1 MGKGFWEHMVA
12 DSTSWVQ
19 DSNERLKEYLEGSL
33 SKAGLESFVTV
44 MPRRDGYRIYAGEK
58 PDAPFAYVDVYLD
71 GNALVVEGSSK
82 RHLSEQEM
90 GDLARF
96 LGISGSEAGEKLNRF
111 RKFIDA
117 LQKHAGED
125 VDKLEDL
132 KVSDACGKAAKGQKI
147 GEDAPKA
154 TVSDDLGAS
163 AEVYLVHDGDMSF
176 GDAADIISS
185 FNTDYSLED
194 GLLWASE
201 KWVDPLDSATEVNL
215 ALAAGILGIA
225 NGNDIVA
232 SDLYDSLSDD
242 NVYEKLAVKDLVVQV
257 YTSDHREYH
266 EFIYKDPSHELL
278 RKVVRTVLFFSES
291 RDNYKDTYEGLKK
304 ILPAAQISDSV
315 SVNFKNSK
323 GGSVVRQISGE
334 RVGKPVGKAR
344 PVRDSKASEVAK
356 IDKALGLVR
365 NAYKSTGK
373 KSEVKGMSLDI
384 KGLDDAVVDLKAYKS
399 GKEDKIAV
407 EIRWKDGERK
417 GFDYG
422 IDAKAS
428 HVYGDIVS
436 LKKVADSLEDP
447 TEDLIGIAKE
457 GDITYAEVESIFSA
471 NGVAPSLD
479 DRIFW
484 VNYKWDDPEASG
496 GTVRIDLSSGLAGIG
511 VLDEYESLFVMQEDR
526 FLQEVKVDYALV
538 QTTLYPDSKDAEI
551 EYKEFYYENPS
562 KFTLSR
568 ISRLFKAVS
577 IMALSYEGTV
587 QLLEAGLPKE
597 GRVSDSVHVDIKNRK
612 GGASVRQVEGSC
624 IGKPVA
630 KACPVRDSKLAG
642 QKVGKAAP
650 KAKVSDFAAVPE
662 SALVPFQNAW
672 AKLQSNSKLPK
683 AKTSID
689 YMGDL
694 IPVELERKGA
704 DAVDVRVNGKSVGSY
719 DLKKDSADY
728 VFNAIIGRDDTTVG
742 DRVDNGLSKTSDAA
756 GNSGIEMLKLLS
768 HLLLND
774 IDYTLQDDGSVDV
787 DIPIGSGS
795 DGSIAITL
803 SGNAPDLNSA
813 LKGTVTN
820 ANISV
825 SVNGS
830 GVRSWVVSSLDASK
844 LKDVLLDLHA
854 LSGSSSATVD
864 EAIAILDVAYEDFA
878 KSAVADAVEGT
889 FAPQTKV
896 RIKSLLTTDPYGHS
910 GDAGVVLGRLDVD
923 PDTVVVLFESG
934 VPVAL
939 YDIDAI
945 ALDGTPAKT
954 QDAAPA
960 PFAKVKEG
968 LELFVP
974 LAITAHGGSVG
985 ADSVTITEGAAGR
998 ISVGLAAD
1006 LGDTEVSAAAAALD
1020 NVARVLG
1027 YAASK
1032 EADGRTFL
1040 LTPLRVSDSVEDAAS
1055 LVASLE
1061 SDSSIEN
1068 QRRVADIM
1076 LKNDMHVL
1084 KDGRKEIMVIAN
1096 ADTDIPLF
1104 SFKQHAWMNIHD
1116 KALDSGDAFGVYN
1129 LKERRWFLAPED
1141 ARAARWGFEDA
1152 AKRYA
1157 SKEDAEAALNE
1168 VAELQP
1174 GTAKSAFVVKP
1185 LGRVSDSEK
1194 RSDFVFPADSSDV
1207 NDGKGHFPL
1216 NSLRRARAAIAYAN
1230 KYQELPTW
1238 YSGDLDLKGF
1248 VDKIVSEVKK
1258 QYPSIEISPESYI
1271 PAPDQK

>member
-278 RKVVRTVLFFSES
+278 RKVVRTVLFFSEV

-323 GGSVVRQISGE
+323 GGSAVRQLSGD

-356 IDKALGLVR
+356 IDKALDLVR

-447 TEDLIGIAKE
+447 TEDLIGVAKE

-471 NGVAPSLD
+471 NDVVPSLD
-479 DRIFW
+479 DRTLW
-484 VNYKWDDPEASG
+484 VYYKWDDPEDLVD
-496 GTVRIDLSSGLAGIG
+496 TVYLDLSSGLEGIG
-511 VLDEYESLFVMQEDR
+511 GVDEYEPLLDMPVDR
-526 FLQEVKVDYALV
+526 FVQEVKVDYALV
-538 QTTLYPDSKDAEI
+538 QTRLYSGAKDTET
-551 EYKEFYYENPS
+551 EYDEFYYENPS
-562 KFTLSR
+562 KFTLDR
-568 ISRLFKAVS
+568 ISRVAKAVS
-577 IMALSYEGTV
+577 IVASSYEGTV
-587 QLLEAGLPKE
+587 KLLEASLPKE

-612 GGASVRQVEGSC
+612 GGASVRQIDGSR

-630 KACPVRDSKLAG
+630 KARPVRDSKLAG
-642 QKVGKAAP
+642 GEINKSAS
-650 KAKVSDFAAVPE
+650 KAKVRVFAPA
-662 SALVPFQNAW
+662 SALVSFQNAW
-672 AKLQSNSKLPK
+672 AKLQSNSELQK
-683 AKTSID
+683 AKSFIN
-689 YMGDL
+689 YMGEL
-694 IPVELERKGA
+694 TPVELVRKGA
-704 DAVDVRVNGKSVGSY
+704 DDVDVCVNGKSVGSY

-728 VFNAIIGRDDTTVG
+728 VFYDLIGRDVAMVG
-742 DRVDNGLSKTSDAA
+742 DHVDKGLSKTSD
-756 GNSGIEMLKLLS
+756 
-768 HLLLND
+768 
-774 IDYTLQDDGSVDV
+774 DV
-787 DIPIGSGS
+787 DF
-795 DGSIAITL
+795 A
-803 SGNAPDLNSA
+803 A
-813 LKGTVTN
+813 
-820 ANISV
+820 
-825 SVNGS
+825 
-830 GVRSWVVSSLDASK
+830 RVV
-844 LKDVLLDLHA
+844 
-854 LSGSSSATVD
+854 
-864 EAIAILDVAYEDFA
+864 
-878 KSAVADAVEGT
+878 
-889 FAPQTKV
+889 PQTKV
-896 RIKSLLTTDPYGHS
+896 YIKDFLTTDPYGHS

-923 PDTVVVLFESG
+923 PDTVVVSFESG
-934 VPVAL
+934 APVAL

-945 ALDGTPAKT
+945 ELDM
-954 QDAAPA
+954 AA
-960 PFAKVKEG
+960 
-968 LELFVP
+968 
-974 LAITAHGGSVG
+974 
-985 ADSVTITEGAAGR
+985 
-998 ISVGLAAD
+998 
-1006 LGDTEVSAAAAALD
+1006 
-1020 NVARVLG
+1020 
-1027 YAASK
+1027 
-1032 EADGRTFL
+1032 
-1040 LTPLRVSDSVEDAAS
+1040 VSDSVEDAAS

-1061 SDSSIEN
+1061 SDSSLAN

-1104 SFKQHAWMNIHD
+1104 SFKQHAWTNIHD
-1116 KALDSGDAFGVYN
+1116 KA
-1129 LKERRWFLAPED
+1129 
-1141 ARAARWGFEDA
+1141 
-1152 AKRYA
+1152 
-1157 SKEDAEAALNE
+1157 
-1168 VAELQP
+1168 
-1174 GTAKSAFVVKP
+1174 
-1185 LGRVSDSEK
+1185 SDSEK

>member
-132 KVSDACGKAAKGQKI
+132 KVSDACDKVAKGQKI
-147 GEDAPKA
+147 GKVAPEA
-154 TVSDDLGAS
+154 PVSDDFGAPAS
-163 AEVYLVHDGDMSF
+163 ADAYLAHEGDMSF
-176 GDAADIISS
+176 ADAADIISS
-185 FNTDYSLED
+185 FNADYSLED
-194 GLLWASE
+194 GLLWVSE
-201 KWVDPLDSATEVNL
+201 KWVDPSDSATEVNL
-215 ALAAGILGIA
+215 AFAAGILGIA
-225 NGNDIVA
+225 NGGDIVA

-242 NVYEKLAVKDLVVQV
+242 EVYEKLAVKDLIVQV
-257 YTSDHREYH
+257 YTSDHRDYH
-266 EFIYKDPSHELL
+266 EFIYKAPSHELL
-278 RKVVRTVLFFSES
+278 RKVVRTVLFFSEA
-291 RDNYKDTYEGLKK
+291 RDSYKDTYDGLKK

-323 GGSVVRQISGE
+323 GGPVVRQLSGE

-356 IDKALGLVR
+356 IDKALDLVR

-436 LKKVADSLEDP
+436 LQKVVDSLEDP
-447 TEDLIGIAKE
+447 TEDLLGIAKE
-457 GDITYAEVESIFSA
+457 GDTTYAEVESIFSS
-471 NGVAPSLD
+471 NGAEPSLD
-479 DRIFW
+479 DRVLW
-484 VNYKWDDPEASG
+484 VNYEWDDPADSEDEVHLA
-496 GTVRIDLSSGLAGIG
+496 LSSGLYSIHE
-511 VLDEYESLFVMQEDR
+511 DEVYARMSALSYDQFMQDT
-526 FLQEVKVDYALV
+526 KVDYALV
-538 QTTLYPDSKDAEI
+538 QVSLTSKSTGADS
-551 EYKEFYYENPS
+551 EYKEFFYENPS
-562 KFTLSR
+562 KFTLDR
-568 ISRLFKAVS
+568 ISRVARGATL
-577 IMALSYEGTV
+577 MARSYEATA
-587 QLLEAGLPKE
+587 QLLEASLPKE

-612 GGASVRQVEGSC
+612 GGAPVRQIDGSR

-630 KACPVRDSKLAG
+630 KARPVRDSKLDG

-650 KAKVSDFAAVPE
+650 KAKVRDFAAAPE
-662 SALVPFQNAW
+662 SALVPLHNAW
-672 AKLQSNSKLPK
+672 AKLQSNSKLPQ
-683 AKTSID
+683 AKTSIN
-689 YMGDL
+689 YMGEL

-704 DAVDVRVNGKSVGSY
+704 DAVDVYVNGKSVGSY

-728 VFNAIIGRDDTTVG
+728 VFNAIIGRDDPTVG
-742 DRVDNGLSKTSDAA
+742 DRVDKGLSKTSDAA
-756 GNSGIEMLKLLS
+756 ADDKIPAVGSKVKISGDPESPRFGEEGEVVATMKGR
-768 HLLLND
+768 ND
-774 IDYTLQDDGSVDV
+774 HFI
-787 DIPIGSGS
+787 
-795 DGSIAITL
+795 
-803 SGNAPDLNSA
+803 
-813 LKGTVTN
+813 
-820 ANISV
+820 V
-825 SVNGS
+825 SVKFADGDMYGYQES
-830 GVRSWVVSSLDASK
+830 EIVSD
-844 LKDVLLDLHA
+844 
-854 LSGSSSATVD
+854 SA
-864 EAIAILDVAYEDFA
+864 DFA
-878 KSAVADAVEGT
+878 T
-889 FAPQTKV
+889 RIAPQTKV
-896 RIKSLLTTDPYGHS
+896 YIKDFLTTDPYGHS

-923 PDTVVVLFESG
+923 PDTVVVSFESG
-934 VPVAL
+934 VPIAL

-945 ALDGTPAKT
+945 ELDM
-954 QDAAPA
+954 AA
-960 PFAKVKEG
+960 
-968 LELFVP
+968 
-974 LAITAHGGSVG
+974 
-985 ADSVTITEGAAGR
+985 
-998 ISVGLAAD
+998 
-1006 LGDTEVSAAAAALD
+1006 
-1020 NVARVLG
+1020 
-1027 YAASK
+1027 
-1032 EADGRTFL
+1032 
-1040 LTPLRVSDSVEDAAS
+1040 VSDSVEDAAS

-1061 SDSSIEN
+1061 SDSSLEN

-1104 SFKQHAWMNIHD
+1104 SFKQHAWTNIHD
-1116 KALDSGDAFGVYN
+1116 KA
-1129 LKERRWFLAPED
+1129 
-1141 ARAARWGFEDA
+1141 
-1152 AKRYA
+1152 
-1157 SKEDAEAALNE
+1157 
-1168 VAELQP
+1168 
-1174 GTAKSAFVVKP
+1174 
-1185 LGRVSDSEK
+1185 SDSEK

>member
-278 RKVVRTVLFFSES
+278 RKVVRTVLFFSEV

-323 GGSVVRQISGE
+323 GGSAVRQLSGD

-356 IDKALGLVR
+356 IDKALDLVR

-447 TEDLIGIAKE
+447 TEDLIGVAKE

-471 NGVAPSLD
+471 NDVVPSLD
-479 DRIFW
+479 DRTLW
-484 VNYKWDDPEASG
+484 VYYKWDDPEDLVD
-496 GTVRIDLSSGLAGIG
+496 TVYLDLSSGLEGIG
-511 VLDEYESLFVMQEDR
+511 GVDEYEPLLDMPVDR
-526 FLQEVKVDYALV
+526 FVQEVKVDYALV
-538 QTTLYPDSKDAEI
+538 QTRLYSGAKDTET
-551 EYKEFYYENPS
+551 EYDEFYYENPS
-562 KFTLSR
+562 KFTLDR
-568 ISRLFKAVS
+568 ITRVVKAVS
-577 IMALSYEGTV
+577 IAASSYEGTV
-587 QLLEAGLPKE
+587 QLLEASLPKE

-612 GGASVRQVEGSC
+612 GGAPVRQIDGSR

-630 KACPVRDSKLAG
+630 KARPVRDSKLDG
-642 QKVGKAAP
+642 QKVGKPAP
-650 KAKVSDFAAVPE
+650 KAKVRDFAAAPE

-683 AKTSID
+683 VKTSIN

-704 DAVDVRVNGKSVGSY
+704 DAVDVYVNGKSVGSY

-742 DRVDNGLSKTSDAA
+742 DRVDKGLSKTSDDA
-756 GNSGIEMLKLLS
+756 
-768 HLLLND
+768 
-774 IDYTLQDDGSVDV
+774 DGK
-787 DIPIGSGS
+787 IPAVGSRVKIFGDPES
-795 DGSIAITL
+795 PRFGEEGEVVATM
-803 SGNAPDLNSA
+803 
-813 LKGTVTN
+813 KGRN
-820 ANISV
+820 GHFIISV
-825 SVNGS
+825 KFADGDMYGYKESEI
-830 GVRSWVVSSLDASK
+830 VSD
-844 LKDVLLDLHA
+844 
-854 LSGSSSATVD
+854 SA
-864 EAIAILDVAYEDFA
+864 DFA
-878 KSAVADAVEGT
+878 T
-889 FAPQTKV
+889 PIAPQTKV
-896 RIKSLLTTDPYGHS
+896 YIKDFLTTDPYGHS

-923 PDTVVVLFESG
+923 PDTVVVSFESG
-934 VPVAL
+934 VPIAL

-945 ALDGTPAKT
+945 ELDAAPAKT

-960 PFAKVKEG
+960 PIAKVKEG
-968 LELFVP
+968 LEFFVP

-985 ADSVTITEGAAGR
+985 ADSVTITEGTDGC

-1006 LGDTEVSAAAAALD
+1006 LGDAEVSAAAAALD
-1020 NVARVLG
+1020 NVARALG

>member
-33 SKAGLESFVTV
+33 SKADLESFVTV

-163 AEVYLVHDGDMSF
+163 ADVYLAHDGDMSF
-176 GDAADIISS
+176 DDAAAIISS

-194 GLLWASE
+194 GLLWVSE
-201 KWVDPLDSATEVNL
+201 KWVDPSDSATEVNL
-215 ALAAGILGIA
+215 SLAVGILGIA
-225 NGNDIVA
+225 NGDDIVA

-242 NVYEKLAVKDLVVQV
+242 EVYDTLAIKDLVVQV

-278 RKVVRTVLFFSES
+278 RKVVRTVLFCSES

-356 IDKALGLVR
+356 IDKALDLVR

-479 DRIFW
+479 DRILW
-484 VNYKWDDPEASG
+484 VNSKWDDPEDLVD
-496 GTVRIDLSSGLAGIG
+496 TVYLDLSSGLEGIG
-511 VLDEYESLFVMQEDR
+511 GVDEYEPLLDMPEDR
-526 FLQEVKVDYALV
+526 FMQEVKVDYALV
-538 QTTLYPDSKDAEI
+538 QTRLYSGSKGTET
-551 EYKEFYYENPS
+551 EYNEFYYKNLS
-562 KFTLSR
+562 RFTLDR
-568 ISRLFKAVS
+568 ISRVVKAVS
-577 IMALSYEGTV
+577 IVASSYEGTV
-587 QLLEAGLPKE
+587 QLLEASLPKE

-612 GGASVRQVEGSC
+612 GGAPVRQIDGSR

-630 KACPVRDSKLAG
+630 KARPVRDSKLDG
-642 QKVGKAAP
+642 QKVGKPAP
-650 KAKVSDFAAVPE
+650 KAKVRDFAAAPE

-683 AKTSID
+683 VKTSIN

-694 IPVELERKGA
+694 LPVELERKGA
-704 DAVDVRVNGKSVGSY
+704 DAVDVYVNGKSVGSY

-820 ANISV
+820 AKISV

-830 GVRSWVVSSLDASK
+830 VVRSWVVSSLDASK

-934 VPVAL
+934 APIAL

-945 ALDGTPAKT
+945 ELDM
-954 QDAAPA
+954 AA
-960 PFAKVKEG
+960 
-968 LELFVP
+968 
-974 LAITAHGGSVG
+974 
-985 ADSVTITEGAAGR
+985 
-998 ISVGLAAD
+998 
-1006 LGDTEVSAAAAALD
+1006 
-1020 NVARVLG
+1020 
-1027 YAASK
+1027 
-1032 EADGRTFL
+1032 
-1040 LTPLRVSDSVEDAAS
+1040 VSDSVEDAAS

-1174 GTAKSAFVVKP
+1174 GTAKSAFVVMP

>member
-147 GEDAPKA
+147 SKAAPEA
-154 TVSDDLGAS
+154 IVSDDFGAS
-163 AEVYLVHDGDMSF
+163 AEVYLAHDGDMSF
-176 GDAADIISS
+176 DDAADIISS

-194 GLLWASE
+194 GLLWVSE
-201 KWVDPLDSATEVNL
+201 KWVDPSDSATEVNL
-215 ALAAGILGIA
+215 AFAAGILGIA
-225 NGNDIVA
+225 NGDDIVA
-232 SDLYDSLSDD
+232 SDLYASLSDD
-242 NVYEKLAVKDLVVQV
+242 EVYEKLAVKDLVVQV
-257 YTSDHREYH
+257 YTSDHREHH
-266 EFIYKDPSHELL
+266 EFIYKDPSYELL
-278 RKVVRTVLFFSES
+278 RKVARTVLFFSEA

-323 GGSVVRQISGE
+323 GGSVVRQLAGQRI
-334 RVGKPVGKAR
+334 GKDVSKAR
-344 PVRDSKASEVAK
+344 PVRDSKASEVAR
-356 IDKALGLVR
+356 IDKALDLVR

-447 TEDLIGIAKE
+447 TEDLIGVARE
-457 GDITYAEVESIFSA
+457 GDVTYAEVESIFSS
-471 NGVAPSLD
+471 NGVKPSLD

-568 ISRLFKAVS
+568 ISRLFKAAS

-587 QLLEAGLPKE
+587 QLLEDGLPKE

-704 DAVDVRVNGKSVGSY
+704 DAVDVYVNGKSVGSY

-742 DRVDNGLSKTSDAA
+742 DRVDNGLSKTSDDA
-756 GNSGIEMLKLLS
+756 
-768 HLLLND
+768 
-774 IDYTLQDDGSVDV
+774 DGK
-787 DIPIGSGS
+787 IPAVGSRVKIFGDPES
-795 DGSIAITL
+795 PRFGEEGEVVATM
-803 SGNAPDLNSA
+803 
-813 LKGTVTN
+813 KGRN
-820 ANISV
+820 GHFIISV
-825 SVNGS
+825 KFADGDMYGYKESEI
-830 GVRSWVVSSLDASK
+830 VSD
-844 LKDVLLDLHA
+844 
-854 LSGSSSATVD
+854 SA
-864 EAIAILDVAYEDFA
+864 DFA
-878 KSAVADAVEGT
+878 T
-889 FAPQTKV
+889 PIAPQTKV
-896 RIKSLLTTDPYGHS
+896 YIKDFLTTDPYGHS

-923 PDTVVVLFESG
+923 PDTVVVSFESG

-985 ADSVTITEGAAGR
+985 ADSVTITEGADGR

-1006 LGDTEVSAAAAALD
+1006 LGDTEVSAAAGALD

-1061 SDSSIEN
+1061 SDSSLAN

-1104 SFKQHAWMNIHD
+1104 SFKQHAWTNIHD
-1116 KALDSGDAFGVYN
+1116 KA
-1129 LKERRWFLAPED
+1129 
-1141 ARAARWGFEDA
+1141 
-1152 AKRYA
+1152 
-1157 SKEDAEAALNE
+1157 
-1168 VAELQP
+1168 
-1174 GTAKSAFVVKP
+1174 
-1185 LGRVSDSEK
+1185 SDSEK

>member
-201 KWVDPLDSATEVNL
+201 KWVDPSDSATEVNL
-215 ALAAGILGIA
+215 SLAVGILGIA
-225 NGNDIVA
+225 NGDDIVA

-242 NVYEKLAVKDLVVQV
+242 EVYDTLAIKDLVVQV

-356 IDKALGLVR
+356 IDKALDLVR

-479 DRIFW
+479 DHILW
-484 VNYKWDDPEASG
+484 VNYKWDDPEDLVD
-496 GTVRIDLSSGLAGIG
+496 TVHLDLSLGLAGIG
-511 VLDEYESLFVMQEDR
+511 GVDEYEPLLDMPEDR
-526 FLQEVKVDYALV
+526 FMQDVKIDYVLV
-538 QTTLYPDSKDAEI
+538 QTRLYSGAKDTET
-551 EYKEFYYENPS
+551 EYDEFYYENPS
-562 KFTLSR
+562 KFTLDR
-568 ISRLFKAVS
+568 ISRVAKAVS
-577 IMALSYEGTV
+577 IMASSYEGTV
-587 QLLEAGLPKE
+587 QLLEASLPKE

-612 GGASVRQVEGSC
+612 GGASVRQIDGSR

-630 KACPVRDSKLAG
+630 KARPVRDSKLAG
-642 QKVGKAAP
+642 GEINKSAS
-650 KAKVSDFAAVPE
+650 KAKVRVFAPE

-683 AKTSID
+683 VKTSIN

-704 DAVDVRVNGKSVGSY
+704 DAVDVYVNGKSVGSY

-728 VFNAIIGRDDTTVG
+728 VFYDLIGRDVAMVG
-742 DRVDNGLSKTSDAA
+742 DHVDKGLSKTSDAA

-934 VPVAL
+934 APIAL

-945 ALDGTPAKT
+945 ELDM
-954 QDAAPA
+954 AA
-960 PFAKVKEG
+960 
-968 LELFVP
+968 
-974 LAITAHGGSVG
+974 
-985 ADSVTITEGAAGR
+985 
-998 ISVGLAAD
+998 
-1006 LGDTEVSAAAAALD
+1006 
-1020 NVARVLG
+1020 
-1027 YAASK
+1027 
-1032 EADGRTFL
+1032 
-1040 LTPLRVSDSVEDAAS
+1040 VSDSVEDAAS

-1061 SDSSIEN
+1061 SDSSLEN

-1104 SFKQHAWMNIHD
+1104 SFKQHAWTNIHD
-1116 KALDSGDAFGVYN
+1116 KA
-1129 LKERRWFLAPED
+1129 
-1141 ARAARWGFEDA
+1141 
-1152 AKRYA
+1152 
-1157 SKEDAEAALNE
+1157 
-1168 VAELQP
+1168 
-1174 GTAKSAFVVKP
+1174 
-1185 LGRVSDSEK
+1185 SDSEK

>member
-132 KVSDACGKAAKGQKI
+132 KVSDACGKATKGQKI
-147 GEDAPKA
+147 GKAAPEA
-154 TVSDDLGAS
+154 IVSDDFGAS
-163 AEVYLVHDGDMSF
+163 AEVYLAHDGDMSF
-176 GDAADIISS
+176 DDAADIISS

-194 GLLWASE
+194 GLLWVSE
-201 KWVDPLDSATEVNL
+201 KWVDPSDSATEVNL
-215 ALAAGILGIA
+215 AFAAGILGIA
-225 NGNDIVA
+225 NGDDIVA
-232 SDLYDSLSDD
+232 SDLYASLSDD
-242 NVYEKLAVKDLVVQV
+242 EVYEKLAVKDLVVQV
-257 YTSDHREYH
+257 YTSDHREHH
-266 EFIYKDPSHELL
+266 EFIYKDPSYELL
-278 RKVVRTVLFFSES
+278 RKVARTVLFFSEA

-323 GGSVVRQISGE
+323 GGSVVRQLAGQRI
-334 RVGKPVGKAR
+334 GKDVSKAR

-356 IDKALGLVR
+356 IDKALDLVR

-447 TEDLIGIAKE
+447 TEDLIGVARE
-457 GDITYAEVESIFSA
+457 GDVTYAEVESIFSS
-471 NGVAPSLD
+471 NGVKPSLD

-538 QTTLYPDSKDAEI
+538 QATLYPDSKDAEI
-551 EYKEFYYENPS
+551 ESKEFYYENPS
-562 KFTLSR
+562 KFTLSH

-587 QLLEAGLPKE
+587 QLLDAGLPKE

-612 GGASVRQVEGSC
+612 GGASVRQIDGSR

-630 KACPVRDSKLAG
+630 KARPVRDSKLAG
-642 QKVGKAAP
+642 GEINKSAS
-650 KAKVSDFAAVPE
+650 KAKVRVFAPA
-662 SALVPFQNAW
+662 SALVSFQNAW
-672 AKLQSNSKLPK
+672 AKLQSNSELQK
-683 AKTSID
+683 AKSFIN
-689 YMGDL
+689 YMGEL
-694 IPVELERKGA
+694 TPVELVRKGA
-704 DAVDVRVNGKSVGSY
+704 DDVDVCVNGKSVGSY

-728 VFNAIIGRDDTTVG
+728 VFYDLIGRDVAMVG
-742 DRVDNGLSKTSDAA
+742 DHVDKGLSKTSD
-756 GNSGIEMLKLLS
+756 
-768 HLLLND
+768 
-774 IDYTLQDDGSVDV
+774 DV
-787 DIPIGSGS
+787 DF
-795 DGSIAITL
+795 A
-803 SGNAPDLNSA
+803 A
-813 LKGTVTN
+813 
-820 ANISV
+820 
-825 SVNGS
+825 
-830 GVRSWVVSSLDASK
+830 RVV
-844 LKDVLLDLHA
+844 
-854 LSGSSSATVD
+854 
-864 EAIAILDVAYEDFA
+864 
-878 KSAVADAVEGT
+878 
-889 FAPQTKV
+889 PQTKV
-896 RIKSLLTTDPYGHS
+896 YIKDFLTTDPYGHS

-923 PDTVVVLFESG
+923 PDTVVVSFESG
-934 VPVAL
+934 APVAL

-945 ALDGTPAKT
+945 ELDM
-954 QDAAPA
+954 AA
-960 PFAKVKEG
+960 
-968 LELFVP
+968 
-974 LAITAHGGSVG
+974 
-985 ADSVTITEGAAGR
+985 
-998 ISVGLAAD
+998 
-1006 LGDTEVSAAAAALD
+1006 
-1020 NVARVLG
+1020 
-1027 YAASK
+1027 
-1032 EADGRTFL
+1032 
-1040 LTPLRVSDSVEDAAS
+1040 VSDSVEDAAS

-1061 SDSSIEN
+1061 SDSSLAN

-1084 KDGRKEIMVIAN
+1084 KDGHKEIMVIAN

-1104 SFKQHAWMNIHD
+1104 SFKQHAWTNIHD
-1116 KALDSGDAFGVYN
+1116 KA
-1129 LKERRWFLAPED
+1129 
-1141 ARAARWGFEDA
+1141 
-1152 AKRYA
+1152 
-1157 SKEDAEAALNE
+1157 
-1168 VAELQP
+1168 
-1174 GTAKSAFVVKP
+1174 
-1185 LGRVSDSEK
+1185 SDSEK

-1248 VDKIVSEVKK
+1248 VNKIVSEVKK

>member
-132 KVSDACGKAAKGQKI
+132 KVSDACGKADKGQKI
-147 GEDAPKA
+147 GEAAPKA

-163 AEVYLVHDGDMSF
+163 ADVYLAHDGDMSF
-176 GDAADIISS
+176 DDAAAIISS

-194 GLLWASE
+194 GLLWVSE
-201 KWVDPLDSATEVNL
+201 KWVDPSDSATEVNL
-215 ALAAGILGIA
+215 SLAVGILGIA
-225 NGNDIVA
+225 NGDDIVA

-242 NVYEKLAVKDLVVQV
+242 EVYDTLAIKDLVVQV

-356 IDKALGLVR
+356 IDKALDLVR

-479 DRIFW
+479 DRILW
-484 VNYKWDDPEASG
+484 VNYKWDDPEDLVD
-496 GTVRIDLSSGLAGIG
+496 TVHLDLSLGLAGIG
-511 VLDEYESLFVMQEDR
+511 GVDEYEPLLDMPEDR
-526 FLQEVKVDYALV
+526 FMQDIKIDYVLV
-538 QTTLYPDSKDAEI
+538 QTRLYSGAKDTET
-551 EYKEFYYENPS
+551 EYDEFYYENPS
-562 KFTLSR
+562 KFTLDR
-568 ISRLFKAVS
+568 ISRVAKAVS
-577 IMALSYEGTV
+577 IMASSYEGTV
-587 QLLEAGLPKE
+587 QLLEASLPKE

-612 GGASVRQVEGSC
+612 GGAPVRQIDGSR

-630 KACPVRDSKLAG
+630 KARPVRDSKLAG
-642 QKVGKAAP
+642 GEINKSAS
-650 KAKVSDFAAVPE
+650 KAKVRVFAPA
-662 SALVPFQNAW
+662 SALVSFQNAW
-672 AKLQSNSKLPK
+672 AKLQSNSELQK
-683 AKTSID
+683 AKSFIN
-689 YMGDL
+689 YMGEL
-694 IPVELERKGA
+694 TPVELVRKGA
-704 DAVDVRVNGKSVGSY
+704 DDVDVCVNGKSVGSY

-728 VFNAIIGRDDTTVG
+728 VFYDLIGRDVAMVG
-742 DRVDNGLSKTSDAA
+742 DHVDKGLSKTSD
-756 GNSGIEMLKLLS
+756 
-768 HLLLND
+768 
-774 IDYTLQDDGSVDV
+774 DV
-787 DIPIGSGS
+787 DF
-795 DGSIAITL
+795 A
-803 SGNAPDLNSA
+803 A
-813 LKGTVTN
+813 
-820 ANISV
+820 
-825 SVNGS
+825 
-830 GVRSWVVSSLDASK
+830 RVV
-844 LKDVLLDLHA
+844 
-854 LSGSSSATVD
+854 
-864 EAIAILDVAYEDFA
+864 
-878 KSAVADAVEGT
+878 
-889 FAPQTKV
+889 PQTKV
-896 RIKSLLTTDPYGHS
+896 YIKDFLTTDPYGHS

-923 PDTVVVLFESG
+923 PDTVVVSFESG
-934 VPVAL
+934 APVAL

-945 ALDGTPAKT
+945 ELDM
-954 QDAAPA
+954 AA
-960 PFAKVKEG
+960 
-968 LELFVP
+968 
-974 LAITAHGGSVG
+974 
-985 ADSVTITEGAAGR
+985 
-998 ISVGLAAD
+998 
-1006 LGDTEVSAAAAALD
+1006 
-1020 NVARVLG
+1020 
-1027 YAASK
+1027 
-1032 EADGRTFL
+1032 
-1040 LTPLRVSDSVEDAAS
+1040 VSDSVEDAAS

-1061 SDSSIEN
+1061 SDSSLAN

-1104 SFKQHAWMNIHD
+1104 SFKQHAWTNIHD
-1116 KALDSGDAFGVYN
+1116 KA
-1129 LKERRWFLAPED
+1129 
-1141 ARAARWGFEDA
+1141 
-1152 AKRYA
+1152 
-1157 SKEDAEAALNE
+1157 
-1168 VAELQP
+1168 
-1174 GTAKSAFVVKP
+1174 
-1185 LGRVSDSEK
+1185 SDSEK

>member
-147 GEDAPKA
+147 GKAAPEA
-154 TVSDDLGAS
+154 IVSDDFGAS
-163 AEVYLVHDGDMSF
+163 AEVYLAHDGDMSF
-176 GDAADIISS
+176 DDAADIISS

-194 GLLWASE
+194 GLLWVSE
-201 KWVDPLDSATEVNL
+201 KWVDPSDSATEVNL
-215 ALAAGILGIA
+215 AFAAGILGIA
-225 NGNDIVA
+225 NGDDIVA
-232 SDLYDSLSDD
+232 SDLYASLSDD
-242 NVYEKLAVKDLVVQV
+242 EVYEKLAVKDLVVQV
-257 YTSDHREYH
+257 YTSDHREHH
-266 EFIYKDPSHELL
+266 EFIYKDPSYELL
-278 RKVVRTVLFFSES
+278 RKVARTVLFFSEA

-323 GGSVVRQISGE
+323 GGSVVRQLAGQRI
-334 RVGKPVGKAR
+334 GKDVSKAR

-356 IDKALGLVR
+356 IDKALDLVR

-447 TEDLIGIAKE
+447 TEDLIGVAKE
-457 GDITYAEVESIFSA
+457 GDVTYAEVESIFSS
-471 NGVAPSLD
+471 NGVKPSLD
-479 DRIFW
+479 DRVLW

-496 GTVRIDLSSGLAGIG
+496 DTVHLDLSSGLEGIG
-511 VLDEYESLFVMQEDR
+511 AVDEYEPLLSMPEDSFMQDI
-526 FLQEVKVDYALV
+526 KVDYVLV
-538 QTTLYPDSKDAEI
+538 QTRLYSEAKDTET
-551 EYKEFYYENPS
+551 EYNEFYYKNPS
-562 KFTLSR
+562 KFTLDR
-568 ISRLFKAVS
+568 ISRVAKAVS
-577 IMALSYEGTV
+577 IMASSYEGTV
-587 QLLEAGLPKE
+587 HLLEASLPKE

-612 GGASVRQVEGSC
+612 GGAPVRQIDGSR

-630 KACPVRDSKLAG
+630 KARPVRDSKLAG
-642 QKVGKAAP
+642 GEIDKSAS
-650 KAKVSDFAAVPE
+650 KAKVRVFAPA
-662 SALVPFQNAW
+662 SALVSFQNAW
-672 AKLQSNSKLPK
+672 AKLQSNSELQK
-683 AKTSID
+683 AKSFIN
-689 YMGDL
+689 YMGEL
-694 IPVELERKGA
+694 TPVELVRKGA
-704 DAVDVRVNGKSVGSY
+704 DDVDVCVNGKSVGSY

-728 VFNAIIGRDDTTVG
+728 VFYDLIGRDVAMVG
-742 DRVDNGLSKTSDAA
+742 DHVDKGLSKTSD
-756 GNSGIEMLKLLS
+756 
-768 HLLLND
+768 
-774 IDYTLQDDGSVDV
+774 DV
-787 DIPIGSGS
+787 DF
-795 DGSIAITL
+795 A
-803 SGNAPDLNSA
+803 A
-813 LKGTVTN
+813 
-820 ANISV
+820 
-825 SVNGS
+825 
-830 GVRSWVVSSLDASK
+830 RVV
-844 LKDVLLDLHA
+844 
-854 LSGSSSATVD
+854 
-864 EAIAILDVAYEDFA
+864 
-878 KSAVADAVEGT
+878 
-889 FAPQTKV
+889 PQTKV
-896 RIKSLLTTDPYGHS
+896 YIKDFLTTDPYGHS

-923 PDTVVVLFESG
+923 PDTVVVSFESG
-934 VPVAL
+934 APVAL

-945 ALDGTPAKT
+945 ELDM
-954 QDAAPA
+954 AA
-960 PFAKVKEG
+960 
-968 LELFVP
+968 
-974 LAITAHGGSVG
+974 
-985 ADSVTITEGAAGR
+985 
-998 ISVGLAAD
+998 
-1006 LGDTEVSAAAAALD
+1006 
-1020 NVARVLG
+1020 
-1027 YAASK
+1027 
-1032 EADGRTFL
+1032 
-1040 LTPLRVSDSVEDAAS
+1040 VSDSVEDAAS

-1061 SDSSIEN
+1061 SDSSLEN

-1076 LKNDMHVL
+1076 LKNGMHVL

-1104 SFKQHAWMNIHD
+1104 SFKQHAWTNIHD
-1116 KALDSGDAFGVYN
+1116 KA
-1129 LKERRWFLAPED
+1129 
-1141 ARAARWGFEDA
+1141 
-1152 AKRYA
+1152 
-1157 SKEDAEAALNE
+1157 
-1168 VAELQP
+1168 
-1174 GTAKSAFVVKP
+1174 
-1185 LGRVSDSEK
+1185 SDSEK

-1248 VDKIVSEVKK
+1248 VNKIVSEVKK

>member
-147 GEDAPKA
+147 GKAAPEA
-154 TVSDDLGAS
+154 IVSDDFGAS
-163 AEVYLVHDGDMSF
+163 AEVYLAHDGDMSF
-176 GDAADIISS
+176 DDAADIISS

-194 GLLWASE
+194 GLLWVSE
-201 KWVDPLDSATEVNL
+201 KWVDPSDSATEVNL
-215 ALAAGILGIA
+215 SLAAGILGIA
-225 NGNDIVA
+225 NGDDIVA
-232 SDLYDSLSDD
+232 SDLYASLSDD
-242 NVYEKLAVKDLVVQV
+242 EVYEKLAVKDLVVQV
-257 YTSDHREYH
+257 YTSDHREDH
-266 EFIYKDPSHELL
+266 EFIYKAPSHELL
-278 RKVVRTVLFFSES
+278 RKVVRTVLFFSEA
-291 RDNYKDTYEGLKK
+291 RDSYKDTYEGLKK

-323 GGSVVRQISGE
+323 GGSAVRQLAGQRI
-334 RVGKPVGKAR
+334 GKDVSKAR

-356 IDKALGLVR
+356 IDKALDLVR

-447 TEDLIGIAKE
+447 TEDLIGVARE
-457 GDITYAEVESIFSA
+457 GDVTYAEVESIFSS
-471 NGVAPSLD
+471 NGVKPSLD

-562 KFTLSR
+562 KFTLSH
-568 ISRLFKAVS
+568 ISRLFKAAS
-577 IMALSYEGTV
+577 IMALSYAGTV

-704 DAVDVRVNGKSVGSY
+704 DAVDVYVNGKSVGSY

-742 DRVDNGLSKTSDAA
+742 DRVDNGLSKTSDDA
-756 GNSGIEMLKLLS
+756 
-768 HLLLND
+768 
-774 IDYTLQDDGSVDV
+774 DGK
-787 DIPIGSGS
+787 IPAVGSRVKIFGDPES
-795 DGSIAITL
+795 PRFGEEGEVVATM
-803 SGNAPDLNSA
+803 
-813 LKGTVTN
+813 KGRN
-820 ANISV
+820 GHFIISV
-825 SVNGS
+825 KFADGDMYGYKESEI
-830 GVRSWVVSSLDASK
+830 VSD
-844 LKDVLLDLHA
+844 
-854 LSGSSSATVD
+854 SA
-864 EAIAILDVAYEDFA
+864 DFA
-878 KSAVADAVEGT
+878 T
-889 FAPQTKV
+889 PIAPQTKV
-896 RIKSLLTTDPYGHS
+896 YIKDFLTTDPYGHS

-923 PDTVVVLFESG
+923 PDTVVVSFESG

-985 ADSVTITEGAAGR
+985 ADSVTITEGADGR

-1006 LGDTEVSAAAAALD
+1006 LGDTEVSAAAGALD

-1104 SFKQHAWMNIHD
+1104 SFKQHAWTNIHD
-1116 KALDSGDAFGVYN
+1116 KA
-1129 LKERRWFLAPED
+1129 
-1141 ARAARWGFEDA
+1141 
-1152 AKRYA
+1152 
-1157 SKEDAEAALNE
+1157 
-1168 VAELQP
+1168 
-1174 GTAKSAFVVKP
+1174 
-1185 LGRVSDSEK
+1185 SDSEK

>member
-147 GEDAPKA
+147 GKAAPEA
-154 TVSDDLGAS
+154 IVSDDFGAS
-163 AEVYLVHDGDMSF
+163 AEVYLAHDGDMSF
-176 GDAADIISS
+176 DDAADIISS

-194 GLLWASE
+194 GLLWVSE
-201 KWVDPLDSATEVNL
+201 KWVDPSDSATEVNL
-215 ALAAGILGIA
+215 AFAAGILGIA
-225 NGNDIVA
+225 NGDDIVA
-232 SDLYDSLSDD
+232 SDLYASLSDD
-242 NVYEKLAVKDLVVQV
+242 EVYEKLAVKDLVVQV
-257 YTSDHREYH
+257 YTSDHREHH
-266 EFIYKDPSHELL
+266 EFIYKDPSYELL
-278 RKVVRTVLFFSES
+278 RKVARTVLFFSEA

-323 GGSVVRQISGE
+323 GGSVVRQLAGQRI
-334 RVGKPVGKAR
+334 GKDVSKAR

-356 IDKALGLVR
+356 IDKALDLVR

-447 TEDLIGIAKE
+447 TEDLIGVARE
-457 GDITYAEVESIFSA
+457 GDVTYAEVESIFSS
-471 NGVAPSLD
+471 NGVKPSLD

-587 QLLEAGLPKE
+587 QLLEDGLPKE

-704 DAVDVRVNGKSVGSY
+704 DAVDVYVNGKSVGSY

-742 DRVDNGLSKTSDAA
+742 DRVDNGLSKTSDDA
-756 GNSGIEMLKLLS
+756 
-768 HLLLND
+768 
-774 IDYTLQDDGSVDV
+774 DGK
-787 DIPIGSGS
+787 IPAVGSRVKIFGDPES
-795 DGSIAITL
+795 PRFGEEGEVVATM
-803 SGNAPDLNSA
+803 
-813 LKGTVTN
+813 KGRN
-820 ANISV
+820 GHFIISV
-825 SVNGS
+825 KFADGDMYGYKESEI
-830 GVRSWVVSSLDASK
+830 VSD
-844 LKDVLLDLHA
+844 
-854 LSGSSSATVD
+854 SA
-864 EAIAILDVAYEDFA
+864 DFA
-878 KSAVADAVEGT
+878 T
-889 FAPQTKV
+889 PIAPQTKV
-896 RIKSLLTTDPYGHS
+896 YIKDFLTTDPYGHS

-923 PDTVVVLFESG
+923 PDTVVVSFESG

-985 ADSVTITEGAAGR
+985 ADSVTITEGADGR

-1006 LGDTEVSAAAAALD
+1006 LGDTEVSAAAGALD

-1104 SFKQHAWMNIHD
+1104 SFKQHAWTNIHD
-1116 KALDSGDAFGVYN
+1116 KA
-1129 LKERRWFLAPED
+1129 
-1141 ARAARWGFEDA
+1141 
-1152 AKRYA
+1152 
-1157 SKEDAEAALNE
+1157 
-1168 VAELQP
+1168 
-1174 GTAKSAFVVKP
+1174 
-1185 LGRVSDSEK
+1185 SDSEK

>member
-132 KVSDACGKAAKGQKI
+132 KVSDACGKATKGQKI
-147 GEDAPKA
+147 GKAAPEA
-154 TVSDDLGAS
+154 IVSDDFGAS
-163 AEVYLVHDGDMSF
+163 AEVYLAHDGDMSF
-176 GDAADIISS
+176 DDAADIISS

-194 GLLWASE
+194 GLLWVSE
-201 KWVDPLDSATEVNL
+201 KWVDPSDSATEVNL
-215 ALAAGILGIA
+215 AFAAGILGIA
-225 NGNDIVA
+225 NGDDIVA
-232 SDLYDSLSDD
+232 SDLYASLSDD
-242 NVYEKLAVKDLVVQV
+242 EVYEKLAVKDLVVQV
-257 YTSDHREYH
+257 YTSDHREHH
-266 EFIYKDPSHELL
+266 EFIYKDPSYELL
-278 RKVVRTVLFFSES
+278 RKVARTVLFFSEA

-323 GGSVVRQISGE
+323 GGSVVRQLAGQRI
-334 RVGKPVGKAR
+334 GKDVSKAR

-356 IDKALGLVR
+356 IDKALDLVR

-447 TEDLIGIAKE
+447 TEDLIGVARE
-457 GDITYAEVESIFSA
+457 GDVTYAEVESIFSS
-471 NGVAPSLD
+471 NGVKPSLD

-562 KFTLSR
+562 KFTLSH
-568 ISRLFKAVS
+568 ISRLFKAAS

-587 QLLEAGLPKE
+587 RLLEAGLPKE

-704 DAVDVRVNGKSVGSY
+704 DAVDVYVNGKSVGSY

-742 DRVDNGLSKTSDAA
+742 DRVDNGLSKTSDDA
-756 GNSGIEMLKLLS
+756 
-768 HLLLND
+768 
-774 IDYTLQDDGSVDV
+774 DGK
-787 DIPIGSGS
+787 IPAVGSRVKIFGDPES
-795 DGSIAITL
+795 PRFGEEGEVVATM
-803 SGNAPDLNSA
+803 
-813 LKGTVTN
+813 KGRN
-820 ANISV
+820 GHFIISV
-825 SVNGS
+825 KFADGDMYGYKESEI
-830 GVRSWVVSSLDASK
+830 VSD
-844 LKDVLLDLHA
+844 
-854 LSGSSSATVD
+854 SA
-864 EAIAILDVAYEDFA
+864 DFA
-878 KSAVADAVEGT
+878 T
-889 FAPQTKV
+889 PIAPQTKV
-896 RIKSLLTTDPYGHS
+896 YIKDFLTTDPYGHS

-923 PDTVVVLFESG
+923 PDTVVVSFESG

-985 ADSVTITEGAAGR
+985 ADSVTITEGADGR

-1006 LGDTEVSAAAAALD
+1006 LGDTEVSAAAGALD

-1104 SFKQHAWMNIHD
+1104 SFKQHAWTNIHD
-1116 KALDSGDAFGVYN
+1116 KA
-1129 LKERRWFLAPED
+1129 
-1141 ARAARWGFEDA
+1141 
-1152 AKRYA
+1152 
-1157 SKEDAEAALNE
+1157 
-1168 VAELQP
+1168 
-1174 GTAKSAFVVKP
+1174 
-1185 LGRVSDSEK
+1185 SDSEK

>member
-19 DSNERLKEYLEGSL
+19 DSNDRLKEYLEGSL

-71 GNALVVEGSSK
+71 GNALVVDGSSK

-132 KVSDACGKAAKGQKI
+132 KVSDACGKADKGQKI
-147 GEDAPKA
+147 GEAAPKA

-163 AEVYLVHDGDMSF
+163 ADVYLAHDGDMSF
-176 GDAADIISS
+176 DDAAAIISS

-194 GLLWASE
+194 GLLWVSE
-201 KWVDPLDSATEVNL
+201 KWVDPSDSATEVNL
-215 ALAAGILGIA
+215 SLAVGILGIA
-225 NGNDIVA
+225 NGDDIVA

-242 NVYEKLAVKDLVVQV
+242 EVYDTLAIKDLVVQV

-356 IDKALGLVR
+356 IDKALDLVR

-436 LKKVADSLEDP
+436 LKKVADSLEAP

-471 NGVAPSLD
+471 NGVVPSLD
-479 DRIFW
+479 DRILW
-484 VNYKWDDPEASG
+484 VNYKWDDPEDSVD
-496 GTVRIDLSSGLAGIG
+496 TVHLDLSLGLDGIG
-511 VLDEYESLFVMQEDR
+511 GVDEYEPLLDMPEDR
-526 FLQEVKVDYALV
+526 FMQDIKIVYVLV
-538 QTTLYPDSKDAEI
+538 QTRLYSGAKDTET
-551 EYKEFYYENPS
+551 EYDEFYYENPS
-562 KFTLSR
+562 KFALDR
-568 ISRLFKAVS
+568 ISRVAKAVS
-577 IMALSYEGTV
+577 IVASSYEGTV
-587 QLLEAGLPKE
+587 KLLEAILPKE

-612 GGASVRQVEGSC
+612 GDASVRQIDGSR

-630 KACPVRDSKLAG
+630 KARPVRDSKLAG
-642 QKVGKAAP
+642 GEINKSAS
-650 KAKVSDFAAVPE
+650 KAKVRVFAPA
-662 SALVPFQNAW
+662 SALVSFQNAW
-672 AKLQSNSKLPK
+672 AKLQSNSELQK
-683 AKTSID
+683 AKSFIN
-689 YMGDL
+689 YMGEL
-694 IPVELERKGA
+694 TPVELVRKGA
-704 DAVDVRVNGKSVGSY
+704 DDVDVCVNGKSVGSY

-728 VFNAIIGRDDTTVG
+728 VFYDLIGRDVAMVG
-742 DRVDNGLSKTSDAA
+742 DHVDKGLSKTSD
-756 GNSGIEMLKLLS
+756 
-768 HLLLND
+768 
-774 IDYTLQDDGSVDV
+774 DV
-787 DIPIGSGS
+787 D
-795 DGSIAITL
+795 
-803 SGNAPDLNSA
+803 
-813 LKGTVTN
+813 
-820 ANISV
+820 
-825 SVNGS
+825 
-830 GVRSWVVSSLDASK
+830 
-844 LKDVLLDLHA
+844 
-854 LSGSSSATVD
+854 
-864 EAIAILDVAYEDFA
+864 FA
-878 KSAVADAVEGT
+878 ARV
-889 FAPQTKV
+889 APQTKV
-896 RIKSLLTTDPYGHS
+896 YIKDFLTTDPYGHS

-923 PDTVVVLFESG
+923 PDTVVVSFESG
-934 VPVAL
+934 APVAL

-945 ALDGTPAKT
+945 ELDM
-954 QDAAPA
+954 AA
-960 PFAKVKEG
+960 
-968 LELFVP
+968 
-974 LAITAHGGSVG
+974 
-985 ADSVTITEGAAGR
+985 
-998 ISVGLAAD
+998 
-1006 LGDTEVSAAAAALD
+1006 
-1020 NVARVLG
+1020 
-1027 YAASK
+1027 
-1032 EADGRTFL
+1032 
-1040 LTPLRVSDSVEDAAS
+1040 VSDSVEDAAS

-1061 SDSSIEN
+1061 SDSSLAN

-1104 SFKQHAWMNIHD
+1104 SFKQHAWTNIHD
-1116 KALDSGDAFGVYN
+1116 KA
-1129 LKERRWFLAPED
+1129 
-1141 ARAARWGFEDA
+1141 
-1152 AKRYA
+1152 
-1157 SKEDAEAALNE
+1157 
-1168 VAELQP
+1168 
-1174 GTAKSAFVVKP
+1174 
-1185 LGRVSDSEK
+1185 SDSEK

>member
-132 KVSDACGKAAKGQKI
+132 KVSDACGKATKGQKI
-147 GEDAPKA
+147 GKAAPEA
-154 TVSDDLGAS
+154 IVSDDFGAS
-163 AEVYLVHDGDMSF
+163 AEVYLAHDGDMSF
-176 GDAADIISS
+176 DDAADIISS

-194 GLLWASE
+194 GLLWVSE
-201 KWVDPLDSATEVNL
+201 KWVDPSDSATEVNL
-215 ALAAGILGIA
+215 AFAAGILGIA
-225 NGNDIVA
+225 NGDDIVA
-232 SDLYDSLSDD
+232 SDLYASLSDD
-242 NVYEKLAVKDLVVQV
+242 EVYEKLAVKDLVVQV
-257 YTSDHREYH
+257 YTSDHREHH
-266 EFIYKDPSHELL
+266 EFIYKDPSYELL
-278 RKVVRTVLFFSES
+278 RKVARTVLFFSEA

-323 GGSVVRQISGE
+323 GGSVVRQLAGQRI
-334 RVGKPVGKAR
+334 GKDVSKAR

-356 IDKALGLVR
+356 IDKALDLVR

-447 TEDLIGIAKE
+447 TEDLIGVARE
-457 GDITYAEVESIFSA
+457 GDVTYAEVESIFSS
-471 NGVAPSLD
+471 NGVKPSLD

-484 VNYKWDDPEASG
+484 VYYKWDDPEASG

-562 KFTLSR
+562 KFTLSH
-568 ISRLFKAVS
+568 ISRLFKAAS

-624 IGKPVA
+624 IDKPVA
-630 KACPVRDSKLAG
+630 KARPVRDSKLAG
-642 QKVGKAAP
+642 GEINKSAS
-650 KAKVSDFAAVPE
+650 KAKVRVFAPA
-662 SALVPFQNAW
+662 SALVSFQNAW
-672 AKLQSNSKLPK
+672 AKLQSNSELQK
-683 AKTSID
+683 AKSFIN
-689 YMGDL
+689 YMGEL
-694 IPVELERKGA
+694 TPVELVRKGA
-704 DAVDVRVNGKSVGSY
+704 DDVDVCVNGKSVGSY
-719 DLKKDSADY
+719 DLKKDGADY
-728 VFNAIIGRDDTTVG
+728 VFYDLIGRDVAMVG
-742 DRVDNGLSKTSDAA
+742 DHVDKGLSKTSD
-756 GNSGIEMLKLLS
+756 
-768 HLLLND
+768 
-774 IDYTLQDDGSVDV
+774 DV
-787 DIPIGSGS
+787 DF
-795 DGSIAITL
+795 A
-803 SGNAPDLNSA
+803 A
-813 LKGTVTN
+813 
-820 ANISV
+820 
-825 SVNGS
+825 
-830 GVRSWVVSSLDASK
+830 RVV
-844 LKDVLLDLHA
+844 
-854 LSGSSSATVD
+854 
-864 EAIAILDVAYEDFA
+864 
-878 KSAVADAVEGT
+878 
-889 FAPQTKV
+889 PQTKV
-896 RIKSLLTTDPYGHS
+896 YIKDFLTTDPYGHS

-923 PDTVVVLFESG
+923 PDTVVVSFESG
-934 VPVAL
+934 APVAL

-1032 EADGRTFL
+1032 EADGHTFL

-1061 SDSSIEN
+1061 SDSSLEN

-1104 SFKQHAWMNIHD
+1104 SFKQHAWTNIHD
-1116 KALDSGDAFGVYN
+1116 KA
-1129 LKERRWFLAPED
+1129 
-1141 ARAARWGFEDA
+1141 
-1152 AKRYA
+1152 
-1157 SKEDAEAALNE
+1157 
-1168 VAELQP
+1168 
-1174 GTAKSAFVVKP
+1174 
-1185 LGRVSDSEK
+1185 SDSEK

-1248 VDKIVSEVKK
+1248 VNKIVSEVKK

>member
-132 KVSDACGKAAKGQKI
+132 KVSDACGKATKGQKI
-147 GEDAPKA
+147 GKAAPEA
-154 TVSDDLGAS
+154 IVSDDFGAS

-176 GDAADIISS
+176 DDAADIISS

-194 GLLWASE
+194 GLLWVSE
-201 KWVDPLDSATEVNL
+201 KWVDPSDSATEVNL
-215 ALAAGILGIA
+215 AFAAGILGIA
-225 NGNDIVA
+225 NGDDIVA
-232 SDLYDSLSDD
+232 SDLYASLSDD
-242 NVYEKLAVKDLVVQV
+242 EVYEKLAVKDLVVQV
-257 YTSDHREYH
+257 YTSDHREHH
-266 EFIYKDPSHELL
+266 EFIYKDPSYELL
-278 RKVVRTVLFFSES
+278 RKVARTVLFFSEA

-323 GGSVVRQISGE
+323 GGSVVRQLAGQRI
-334 RVGKPVGKAR
+334 GKDVSKAR

-356 IDKALGLVR
+356 IDKALDLVR

-447 TEDLIGIAKE
+447 TEDLIGVARE
-457 GDITYAEVESIFSA
+457 GDVTYAEVESIFSS
-471 NGVAPSLD
+471 NGVKPSLD

-562 KFTLSR
+562 KFTLSH
-568 ISRLFKAVS
+568 ISRLFKAAS

-704 DAVDVRVNGKSVGSY
+704 DAVDVYVNGKSVGSY

-742 DRVDNGLSKTSDAA
+742 DRVDNGLSKTSDDA
-756 GNSGIEMLKLLS
+756 
-768 HLLLND
+768 
-774 IDYTLQDDGSVDV
+774 DGK
-787 DIPIGSGS
+787 IPAVGSRVKIFGDPES
-795 DGSIAITL
+795 PRFGEEGEVVATM
-803 SGNAPDLNSA
+803 
-813 LKGTVTN
+813 KGRN
-820 ANISV
+820 GHFIISV
-825 SVNGS
+825 KFADGDMYGYKESEI
-830 GVRSWVVSSLDASK
+830 VSD
-844 LKDVLLDLHA
+844 
-854 LSGSSSATVD
+854 SA
-864 EAIAILDVAYEDFA
+864 DFA
-878 KSAVADAVEGT
+878 T
-889 FAPQTKV
+889 PIAPQTKV
-896 RIKSLLTTDPYGHS
+896 YIKDFLTTDPYGHS

-923 PDTVVVLFESG
+923 PDTVVVSFESG

-985 ADSVTITEGAAGR
+985 ADSVTITEGADGR

-1006 LGDTEVSAAAAALD
+1006 LGDTEVSAAAGALD

-1104 SFKQHAWMNIHD
+1104 SFKQHAWTNIHD
-1116 KALDSGDAFGVYN
+1116 KA
-1129 LKERRWFLAPED
+1129 
-1141 ARAARWGFEDA
+1141 
-1152 AKRYA
+1152 
-1157 SKEDAEAALNE
+1157 
-1168 VAELQP
+1168 
-1174 GTAKSAFVVKP
+1174 
-1185 LGRVSDSEK
+1185 SDSEK

>member
-71 GNALVVEGSSK
+71 GNALVVAGSSK

-132 KVSDACGKAAKGQKI
+132 KVSDACDKAVKGQKI
-147 GEDAPKA
+147 GKAVSKAKVRDFARAEDVVVVPALESAPAYAAWFDELGSDQQLAVLEYLYQYDSDASENLLAHSFKGMAVLYAAAFLQDVSSVSEDISKA
-154 TVSDDLGAS
+154 LSMLSASIEAGRVDTSDSTLEYSFEDDNFYSLNRDDFLNALDQVEGLSSILFENAGKLQGNKIPVSSESTPLSTHIDELSAAS
-163 AEVYLVHDGDMSF
+163 DKAADSAAVPASTEVYLVHDGDMSF
-176 GDAADIISS
+176 DDAADIISS

-194 GLLWASE
+194 GLLWVSE
-201 KWVDPLDSATEVNL
+201 KWVDPSDSATEVNL
-215 ALAAGILGIA
+215 SLAAGILGIA
-225 NGNDIVA
+225 NGDDVVA
-232 SDLYDSLSDD
+232 SDFYDSMSDD
-242 NVYEKLAVKDLVVQV
+242 EVYAKLAVKDLVVQV
-257 YTSDHREYH
+257 YTSDHREDH
-266 EFIYKDPSHELL
+266 EFIYKAPSHELL
-278 RKVVRTVLFFSES
+278 RKVVRTVLFFSEA
-291 RDNYKDTYEGLKK
+291 RDSYKDTYEGLKK
-304 ILPAAQISDSV
+304 ILPAAHISDSV

-323 GGSVVRQISGE
+323 GGSAVRQLSGE
-334 RVGKPVGKAR
+334 RVGKPVDKAR

-356 IDKALGLVR
+356 IDKALDLVR

-384 KGLDDAVVDLKAYKS
+384 KGLDGAVVDLKAYKS

-447 TEDLIGIAKE
+447 TEDLIGVAKE

-471 NGVAPSLD
+471 NGVTPSLD
-479 DRIFW
+479 DRTLW

-496 GTVRIDLSSGLAGIG
+496 DTVLLDLSSGLEGIG
-511 VLDEYESLFVMQEDR
+511 AVDEYEPLLSMPEDSFMQDI
-526 FLQEVKVDYALV
+526 KVDYVLV
-538 QTTLYPDSKDAEI
+538 QTRLYSEAKDTET
-551 EYKEFYYENPS
+551 EYNEFYYKNPS
-562 KFTLSR
+562 KFTLDR
-568 ISRLFKAVS
+568 ISRVAKAVS
-577 IMALSYEGTV
+577 IMASSYEGTV
-587 QLLEAGLPKE
+587 HLLEASLPKE

-612 GGASVRQVEGSC
+612 GGAPVRQIDGSR

-630 KACPVRDSKLAG
+630 KARPVRDSKLAG
-642 QKVGKAAP
+642 GEIAKSASKAN
-650 KAKVSDFAAVPE
+650 VRVFASA
-662 SALVPFQNAW
+662 SALVSFQNAW
-672 AKLQSNSKLPK
+672 AKLQSNSELQK
-683 AKTSID
+683 AKSFIN
-689 YMGDL
+689 YMGEL
-694 IPVELERKGA
+694 TPVELVRKGA
-704 DAVDVRVNGKSVGSY
+704 DDVDVCVNGKSVGSY

-728 VFNAIIGRDDTTVG
+728 VFYDLIGRDVAMVG
-742 DRVDNGLSKTSDAA
+742 DHVDKGLSKTSD
-756 GNSGIEMLKLLS
+756 
-768 HLLLND
+768 
-774 IDYTLQDDGSVDV
+774 DV
-787 DIPIGSGS
+787 DF
-795 DGSIAITL
+795 A
-803 SGNAPDLNSA
+803 A
-813 LKGTVTN
+813 
-820 ANISV
+820 
-825 SVNGS
+825 
-830 GVRSWVVSSLDASK
+830 RVV
-844 LKDVLLDLHA
+844 
-854 LSGSSSATVD
+854 
-864 EAIAILDVAYEDFA
+864 
-878 KSAVADAVEGT
+878 
-889 FAPQTKV
+889 PQTKV
-896 RIKSLLTTDPYGHS
+896 YIKDFLTTDPYGHS

-923 PDTVVVLFESG
+923 PDTVVVSFESG
-934 VPVAL
+934 APVAL

-945 ALDGTPAKT
+945 ELDM
-954 QDAAPA
+954 AA
-960 PFAKVKEG
+960 
-968 LELFVP
+968 
-974 LAITAHGGSVG
+974 
-985 ADSVTITEGAAGR
+985 
-998 ISVGLAAD
+998 
-1006 LGDTEVSAAAAALD
+1006 
-1020 NVARVLG
+1020 
-1027 YAASK
+1027 
-1032 EADGRTFL
+1032 
-1040 LTPLRVSDSVEDAAS
+1040 VSDSVEDVAS

-1061 SDSSIEN
+1061 SDSSLAN

-1104 SFKQHAWMNIHD
+1104 SFKQHAWTNIHD
-1116 KALDSGDAFGVYN
+1116 KA
-1129 LKERRWFLAPED
+1129 
-1141 ARAARWGFEDA
+1141 
-1152 AKRYA
+1152 
-1157 SKEDAEAALNE
+1157 
-1168 VAELQP
+1168 
-1174 GTAKSAFVVKP
+1174 
-1185 LGRVSDSEK
+1185 SDSEK

-1248 VDKIVSEVKK
+1248 VNKIVSEVKK

-1271 PAPDQK
+1271 PAPAQK

>member
-147 GEDAPKA
+147 GKAAPEA
-154 TVSDDLGAS
+154 IVSDDFGAS
-163 AEVYLVHDGDMSF
+163 AEVYLAHDGDMSF
-176 GDAADIISS
+176 DDAADIISS

-194 GLLWASE
+194 GLLWVSE
-201 KWVDPLDSATEVNL
+201 KWVDPSDSATEVNL
-215 ALAAGILGIA
+215 AFAAGILGIA
-225 NGNDIVA
+225 NGDDIVA
-232 SDLYDSLSDD
+232 SDLYASLSDD
-242 NVYEKLAVKDLVVQV
+242 EVYEKLAVKDLVVQV
-257 YTSDHREYH
+257 YTSDHREHH
-266 EFIYKDPSHELL
+266 EFIYKDPSYELL
-278 RKVVRTVLFFSES
+278 RKVARTVLFFSEA

-323 GGSVVRQISGE
+323 GGSVVRQLAGQRI
-334 RVGKPVGKAR
+334 GKDVSKAR

-356 IDKALGLVR
+356 IDKALDLVR

-447 TEDLIGIAKE
+447 TEDLIGVVRE
-457 GDITYAEVESIFSA
+457 GDVTYAEVESIFSS
-471 NGVAPSLD
+471 NGVKPSLD

-587 QLLEAGLPKE
+587 QLLEDGLPKE

-612 GGASVRQVEGSC
+612 GGAPVRQIDGSR

-630 KACPVRDSKLAG
+630 KVRPVRDSKLAG
-642 QKVGKAAP
+642 GEIDKSAS
-650 KAKVSDFAAVPE
+650 KAKVRVFAPA
-662 SALVPFQNAW
+662 SALVSFQNAW
-672 AKLQSNSKLPK
+672 AKLQSNSELQK
-683 AKTSID
+683 AKSFIN
-689 YMGDL
+689 YMGEL
-694 IPVELERKGA
+694 TPVELVRKGA
-704 DAVDVRVNGKSVGSY
+704 DDVDVCVNGKSVGSY
-719 DLKKDSADY
+719 DLKKDGADY
-728 VFNAIIGRDDTTVG
+728 VFYDLIGRDVAMVG
-742 DRVDNGLSKTSDAA
+742 DHVDKGLSKTSD
-756 GNSGIEMLKLLS
+756 
-768 HLLLND
+768 
-774 IDYTLQDDGSVDV
+774 DV
-787 DIPIGSGS
+787 DF
-795 DGSIAITL
+795 A
-803 SGNAPDLNSA
+803 A
-813 LKGTVTN
+813 
-820 ANISV
+820 
-825 SVNGS
+825 
-830 GVRSWVVSSLDASK
+830 RVV
-844 LKDVLLDLHA
+844 
-854 LSGSSSATVD
+854 
-864 EAIAILDVAYEDFA
+864 
-878 KSAVADAVEGT
+878 
-889 FAPQTKV
+889 PQTKV
-896 RIKSLLTTDPYGHS
+896 YIKDFLTTDPYGHS

-923 PDTVVVLFESG
+923 PDTVVVSFESG
-934 VPVAL
+934 APVAL

>member
-12 DSTSWVQ
+12 DSTPWVQ

-163 AEVYLVHDGDMSF
+163 AEIYLAHDGVMSF
-176 GDAADIISS
+176 DDAAAIISS
-185 FNTDYSLED
+185 SYTDYSLED
-194 GLLWASE
+194 GLLWVSE
-201 KWVDPLDSATEVNL
+201 KWVDPSDSATEVNL
-215 ALAAGILGIA
+215 SLAAGILGIA
-225 NGNDIVA
+225 NGDDIVA

-242 NVYEKLAVKDLVVQV
+242 EVYEKLAVKDLVVQV

-278 RKVVRTVLFFSES
+278 RKVVRTVLFFSEA
-291 RDNYKDTYEGLKK
+291 RDSYKDTYEGLKK

-323 GGSVVRQISGE
+323 GGSAVRQLSGE
-334 RVGKPVGKAR
+334 RVGKPVDKAR

-356 IDKALGLVR
+356 IDKALDLVR

-447 TEDLIGIAKE
+447 TEDLIGVAKE
-457 GDITYAEVESIFSA
+457 GDITYAEVESIFSS
-471 NGVAPSLD
+471 NGVKSSLD
-479 DRIFW
+479 DLTLW
-484 VNYKWDDPEASG
+484 VNYKWDDPEASED
-496 GTVRIDLSSGLAGIG
+496 TVRLDLSSGLAGIG
-511 VLDEYESLFVMQEDR
+511 AVDEYAPLFDLPEDR
-526 FLQEVKVDYALV
+526 FMQEIKVDYVLV
-538 QTTLYPDSKDAEI
+538 QTSLYSGAEDTET

-562 KFTLSR
+562 KSTIDRVSR
-568 ISRLFKAVS
+568 VVKAVS
-577 IMALSYEGTV
+577 IVASSYEGTV
-587 QLLEAGLPKE
+587 KLLEASLPKE

-612 GGASVRQVEGSC
+612 GGAPVRQIDGSR

-630 KACPVRDSKLAG
+630 KARPVRDSKLAG
-642 QKVGKAAP
+642 QKIGKSVP
-650 KAKVSDFAAVPE
+650 KAKVRDFAAAPE

-683 AKTSID
+683 VKTSIN

-704 DAVDVRVNGKSVGSY
+704 DAVDVYVNGKSVGSY

-878 KSAVADAVEGT
+878 KSTVADAIDGT
-889 FAPQTKV
+889 LAPQTKV
-896 RIKSLLTTDPYGHS
+896 RIQSLLTTDPYGHS

-945 ALDGTPAKT
+945 ELDGTPAKT

-1006 LGDTEVSAAAAALD
+1006 LGDTEVSAAAAAID

-1104 SFKQHAWMNIHD
+1104 SFKQHAWTNIHD
-1116 KALDSGDAFGVYN
+1116 KA
-1129 LKERRWFLAPED
+1129 
-1141 ARAARWGFEDA
+1141 
-1152 AKRYA
+1152 
-1157 SKEDAEAALNE
+1157 
-1168 VAELQP
+1168 
-1174 GTAKSAFVVKP
+1174 
-1185 LGRVSDSEK
+1185 SDSEK

>member
-132 KVSDACGKAAKGQKI
+132 KVSDACGKATKGQKI
-147 GEDAPKA
+147 GKAAPEA
-154 TVSDDLGAS
+154 IVSDDFGAS
-163 AEVYLVHDGDMSF
+163 AEVYLAHDGDMSF
-176 GDAADIISS
+176 DDAADIISS

-194 GLLWASE
+194 GLLWVSE
-201 KWVDPLDSATEVNL
+201 KWVDPSDSATEVNL
-215 ALAAGILGIA
+215 AFAAGILGIA
-225 NGNDIVA
+225 NGDDIVA
-232 SDLYDSLSDD
+232 SDLYASLSDD
-242 NVYEKLAVKDLVVQV
+242 EVYEKLAVKDLVVQV
-257 YTSDHREYH
+257 YTSDHREHH
-266 EFIYKDPSHELL
+266 EFIYKDPSYELL
-278 RKVVRTVLFFSES
+278 RKVARTVLFFSEA

-323 GGSVVRQISGE
+323 GGSVVRQLAGQRI
-334 RVGKPVGKAR
+334 GKDVSKAR

-356 IDKALGLVR
+356 IDKALDLVR

-447 TEDLIGIAKE
+447 TEDLIGVARE
-457 GDITYAEVESIFSA
+457 GDVTYAEVESIFSS
-471 NGVAPSLD
+471 NGVKPSLD

-484 VNYKWDDPEASG
+484 VYYKWDDPEASG

-562 KFTLSR
+562 KFTLSH
-568 ISRLFKAVS
+568 ISRLFKAAS

-624 IGKPVA
+624 IDKPVA
-630 KACPVRDSKLAG
+630 KARPVRDSKLAG
-642 QKVGKAAP
+642 GEINKSAS
-650 KAKVSDFAAVPE
+650 KAKVRVFAPA
-662 SALVPFQNAW
+662 SALVSFQNAW
-672 AKLQSNSKLPK
+672 AKLQSNSELQK
-683 AKTSID
+683 AKSFIN
-689 YMGDL
+689 YMGEL
-694 IPVELERKGA
+694 TPVELVRKGA
-704 DAVDVRVNGKSVGSY
+704 DDVDVCVNGKSVGSY
-719 DLKKDSADY
+719 DLKKDGADY
-728 VFNAIIGRDDTTVG
+728 VFYDLIGRDVAMVG
-742 DRVDNGLSKTSDAA
+742 DHVDKGLSKTSD
-756 GNSGIEMLKLLS
+756 
-768 HLLLND
+768 
-774 IDYTLQDDGSVDV
+774 DV
-787 DIPIGSGS
+787 DF
-795 DGSIAITL
+795 A
-803 SGNAPDLNSA
+803 A
-813 LKGTVTN
+813 
-820 ANISV
+820 
-825 SVNGS
+825 
-830 GVRSWVVSSLDASK
+830 RVV
-844 LKDVLLDLHA
+844 
-854 LSGSSSATVD
+854 
-864 EAIAILDVAYEDFA
+864 
-878 KSAVADAVEGT
+878 
-889 FAPQTKV
+889 PQTKV
-896 RIKSLLTTDPYGHS
+896 YIKDFLTTDPYGHS

-923 PDTVVVLFESG
+923 PDTVVVSFESG
-934 VPVAL
+934 APVAL

>member
-147 GEDAPKA
+147 GKAAPEA
-154 TVSDDLGAS
+154 IVSDDFGAS
-163 AEVYLVHDGDMSF
+163 AEVYLAHDGDMSF
-176 GDAADIISS
+176 DDAADIISS

-194 GLLWASE
+194 GLLWVSE
-201 KWVDPLDSATEVNL
+201 KWVDPSDSATEVNL
-215 ALAAGILGIA
+215 AFAAGILGIA
-225 NGNDIVA
+225 NGDDIVA
-232 SDLYDSLSDD
+232 SDLYASLSDD
-242 NVYEKLAVKDLVVQV
+242 EVYEKLAVKDLVVQV
-257 YTSDHREYH
+257 YTSDHREHH
-266 EFIYKDPSHELL
+266 EFIYKDPSYELL
-278 RKVVRTVLFFSES
+278 RKVARTVLFFSEA

-323 GGSVVRQISGE
+323 GGSVVRQLAGQRI
-334 RVGKPVGKAR
+334 GKDVSKAR

-356 IDKALGLVR
+356 IDKALDLVR

-447 TEDLIGIAKE
+447 TEDLIGVARA
-457 GDITYAEVESIFSA
+457 GAVTYAEVESIFSS
-471 NGVAPSLD
+471 NGVKPSLD

-562 KFTLSR
+562 KFTLSH
-568 ISRLFKAVS
+568 ISRLFKAAS
-577 IMALSYEGTV
+577 IMALSYAGTV

-704 DAVDVRVNGKSVGSY
+704 DAVDVYVNGKSVGSY

-742 DRVDNGLSKTSDAA
+742 DRVDNGLSKTSDDA
-756 GNSGIEMLKLLS
+756 
-768 HLLLND
+768 
-774 IDYTLQDDGSVDV
+774 DGK
-787 DIPIGSGS
+787 IPAVGSRVKIFGDPES
-795 DGSIAITL
+795 PRFGEEGEVVATM
-803 SGNAPDLNSA
+803 
-813 LKGTVTN
+813 KGRN
-820 ANISV
+820 GHFIISV
-825 SVNGS
+825 KFADGDMYGYKESEI
-830 GVRSWVVSSLDASK
+830 VSD
-844 LKDVLLDLHA
+844 
-854 LSGSSSATVD
+854 SA
-864 EAIAILDVAYEDFA
+864 DFA
-878 KSAVADAVEGT
+878 T
-889 FAPQTKV
+889 PIAPQTKV
-896 RIKSLLTTDPYGHS
+896 YIKDFLTTDPYGHS

-923 PDTVVVLFESG
+923 PDTVVVSFESG

-985 ADSVTITEGAAGR
+985 ADSVTITEGADGR

-1006 LGDTEVSAAAAALD
+1006 LGDTEVSAAAGALD

-1104 SFKQHAWMNIHD
+1104 SFKQHAWTNIHD
-1116 KALDSGDAFGVYN
+1116 KA
-1129 LKERRWFLAPED
+1129 
-1141 ARAARWGFEDA
+1141 
-1152 AKRYA
+1152 
-1157 SKEDAEAALNE
+1157 
-1168 VAELQP
+1168 
-1174 GTAKSAFVVKP
+1174 
-1185 LGRVSDSEK
+1185 SDSEK

>member
-12 DSTSWVQ
+12 DSTSWVK

-125 VDKLEDL
+125 VDKLDDL
-132 KVSDACGKAAKGQKI
+132 KVSDACGKADKGQRI
-147 GEDAPKA
+147 GEAAPKA

-163 AEVYLVHDGDMSF
+163 ADVYLAHDGDMSF
-176 GDAADIISS
+176 DDAAAIISS

-194 GLLWASE
+194 GLLWVSE
-201 KWVDPLDSATEVNL
+201 KWVDPSDSATEVNL
-215 ALAAGILGIA
+215 SLAVGILGIA
-225 NGNDIVA
+225 NGDDIVA

-242 NVYEKLAVKDLVVQV
+242 EVYDTLAIKDLVVQV

-356 IDKALGLVR
+356 IDKALDLVR

-479 DRIFW
+479 DRILW
-484 VNYKWDDPEASG
+484 VNYKWDDPEDLVD
-496 GTVRIDLSSGLAGIG
+496 TVHLDLSLGLAGIG
-511 VLDEYESLFVMQEDR
+511 GVDEYEPLLDMPEDR
-526 FLQEVKVDYALV
+526 FMQDIKIDYVLV
-538 QTTLYPDSKDAEI
+538 QTRLYSGAKDTET
-551 EYKEFYYENPS
+551 EYDEFYYENPS
-562 KFTLSR
+562 KFTLDR
-568 ISRLFKAVS
+568 ISRVAKAVS
-577 IMALSYEGTV
+577 IVASSYEGTV
-587 QLLEAGLPKE
+587 KLLEASLPKE

-612 GGASVRQVEGSC
+612 GGASVRQIDGSR

-630 KACPVRDSKLAG
+630 EARPVRDSKLAG
-642 QKVGKAAP
+642 GEINKSASKAEVRVFAP
-650 KAKVSDFAAVPE
+650 A
-662 SALVPFQNAW
+662 SALVSFQNAW
-672 AKLQSNSKLPK
+672 AKLQSNSELQK
-683 AKTSID
+683 AESFIN
-689 YMGDL
+689 YMGEL
-694 IPVELERKGA
+694 TPVELVRKGA
-704 DAVDVRVNGKSVGSY
+704 DDVDVCVNGKSVGSY

-728 VFNAIIGRDDTTVG
+728 VFYDLIGRDVAMVG
-742 DRVDNGLSKTSDAA
+742 DHVDKGLSKTSD
-756 GNSGIEMLKLLS
+756 
-768 HLLLND
+768 
-774 IDYTLQDDGSVDV
+774 DV
-787 DIPIGSGS
+787 DF
-795 DGSIAITL
+795 A
-803 SGNAPDLNSA
+803 A
-813 LKGTVTN
+813 
-820 ANISV
+820 
-825 SVNGS
+825 
-830 GVRSWVVSSLDASK
+830 RVV
-844 LKDVLLDLHA
+844 
-854 LSGSSSATVD
+854 
-864 EAIAILDVAYEDFA
+864 
-878 KSAVADAVEGT
+878 
-889 FAPQTKV
+889 PQTKV
-896 RIKSLLTTDPYGHS
+896 YIKDFLPTDPYGHS

-923 PDTVVVLFESG
+923 PDTVVVSFESG
-934 VPVAL
+934 APVAL

-945 ALDGTPAKT
+945 ELDM
-954 QDAAPA
+954 AA
-960 PFAKVKEG
+960 
-968 LELFVP
+968 
-974 LAITAHGGSVG
+974 
-985 ADSVTITEGAAGR
+985 
-998 ISVGLAAD
+998 
-1006 LGDTEVSAAAAALD
+1006 
-1020 NVARVLG
+1020 
-1027 YAASK
+1027 
-1032 EADGRTFL
+1032 
-1040 LTPLRVSDSVEDAAS
+1040 VSDSVEDAAS

-1061 SDSSIEN
+1061 SDSSLAN

-1076 LKNDMHVL
+1076 LKNDMRVL

-1104 SFKQHAWMNIHD
+1104 SFKQHAWTNIHD
-1116 KALDSGDAFGVYN
+1116 KA
-1129 LKERRWFLAPED
+1129 
-1141 ARAARWGFEDA
+1141 
-1152 AKRYA
+1152 
-1157 SKEDAEAALNE
+1157 
-1168 VAELQP
+1168 
-1174 GTAKSAFVVKP
+1174 
-1185 LGRVSDSEK
+1185 SDSEK

-1248 VDKIVSEVKK
+1248 VNKIVSEVKK

>member
-147 GEDAPKA
+147 GKAAPEA
-154 TVSDDLGAS
+154 IVSDDFGAS
-163 AEVYLVHDGDMSF
+163 AEVYLAHDGDMSF
-176 GDAADIISS
+176 DDAADIISS

-194 GLLWASE
+194 GLLWVSE
-201 KWVDPLDSATEVNL
+201 KWVDPSDSATEVNL
-215 ALAAGILGIA
+215 AFAAGILGIA
-225 NGNDIVA
+225 NGDDIVA
-232 SDLYDSLSDD
+232 SDLYASLSDD
-242 NVYEKLAVKDLVVQV
+242 EVYEKLAVKDLVVQV
-257 YTSDHREYH
+257 YTSDHREHH
-266 EFIYKDPSHELL
+266 EFIYKDPSYELL
-278 RKVVRTVLFFSES
+278 RKVARTVLFFSEA

-323 GGSVVRQISGE
+323 GGSVVRRLAGQRI
-334 RVGKPVGKAR
+334 GKDVSKAR

-356 IDKALGLVR
+356 IDKALDLVR

-422 IDAKAS
+422 IGAKAS

-447 TEDLIGIAKE
+447 TEDLIGVARE
-457 GDITYAEVESIFSA
+457 GDVTYAEVESIFSS
-471 NGVAPSLD
+471 NGVKPSLD

-562 KFTLSR
+562 KFTLSH
-568 ISRLFKAVS
+568 ISRLFKAAS

-704 DAVDVRVNGKSVGSY
+704 DAVDVYVNGKSVGSY

-742 DRVDNGLSKTSDAA
+742 DRVDNGLSKTSDDA
-756 GNSGIEMLKLLS
+756 
-768 HLLLND
+768 
-774 IDYTLQDDGSVDV
+774 DGK
-787 DIPIGSGS
+787 IPAVGSRVKIFGDPES
-795 DGSIAITL
+795 PRFGEEGEVVATM
-803 SGNAPDLNSA
+803 
-813 LKGTVTN
+813 KGRN
-820 ANISV
+820 GHFIISV
-825 SVNGS
+825 KFADGDMYGYKESEI
-830 GVRSWVVSSLDASK
+830 VSD
-844 LKDVLLDLHA
+844 
-854 LSGSSSATVD
+854 SA
-864 EAIAILDVAYEDFA
+864 DFA
-878 KSAVADAVEGT
+878 T
-889 FAPQTKV
+889 PIAPQTKV
-896 RIKSLLTTDPYGHS
+896 YIKDFLTTDPYGHS

-923 PDTVVVLFESG
+923 PDTVVVSFESG

-954 QDAAPA
+954 QDAAPE

-985 ADSVTITEGAAGR
+985 ADSVTITEGADGR

-1006 LGDTEVSAAAAALD
+1006 LGDTEVSAAAGALD

-1104 SFKQHAWMNIHD
+1104 SFKQHAWTNIHD
-1116 KALDSGDAFGVYN
+1116 KA
-1129 LKERRWFLAPED
+1129 
-1141 ARAARWGFEDA
+1141 
-1152 AKRYA
+1152 
-1157 SKEDAEAALNE
+1157 
-1168 VAELQP
+1168 
-1174 GTAKSAFVVKP
+1174 
-1185 LGRVSDSEK
+1185 SDSEK

-1238 YSGDLDLKGF
+1238 YSGDLDLNGF

>member
-132 KVSDACGKAAKGQKI
+132 KVSDACGKADKGQKI
-147 GEDAPKA
+147 GEAAPKA

-163 AEVYLVHDGDMSF
+163 ADVYLAHDGDMSF
-176 GDAADIISS
+176 DDAAAIISS

-194 GLLWASE
+194 GLLWVSE
-201 KWVDPLDSATEVNL
+201 KWVDPSDSATEVNL
-215 ALAAGILGIA
+215 SLAVGILGIA
-225 NGNDIVA
+225 NGDDIVA

-242 NVYEKLAVKDLVVQV
+242 EVYDTLAIKDLVVQV

-278 RKVVRTVLFFSES
+278 RKVVRTVLFFSEA

-315 SVNFKNSK
+315 SVNFKNLK

-356 IDKALGLVR
+356 IDKALDLVR

-479 DRIFW
+479 DRILW
-484 VNYKWDDPEASG
+484 VNYKWDDPEDLVD
-496 GTVRIDLSSGLAGIG
+496 TVHLDLSLGLAGIG
-511 VLDEYESLFVMQEDR
+511 GVDEYEPLLDMPEDR
-526 FLQEVKVDYALV
+526 FMQDIKIDYVLV
-538 QTTLYPDSKDAEI
+538 QTRLYSGAKDTET
-551 EYKEFYYENPS
+551 EYDEFYYENPS
-562 KFTLSR
+562 KFTLDR
-568 ISRLFKAVS
+568 ISRVAKAVS
-577 IMALSYEGTV
+577 IVASSYEGTV
-587 QLLEAGLPKE
+587 KLLEASLPKE

-612 GGASVRQVEGSC
+612 GGASVRQIDGSR

-630 KACPVRDSKLAG
+630 KARPVRDSKLAG
-642 QKVGKAAP
+642 GEINKSAS
-650 KAKVSDFAAVPE
+650 KAKVRVFAPA
-662 SALVPFQNAW
+662 SALVSFQNAW
-672 AKLQSNSKLPK
+672 AKLQSNSELQK
-683 AKTSID
+683 AKSFIN
-689 YMGDL
+689 YMGEL
-694 IPVELERKGA
+694 TPVELVRKGA
-704 DAVDVRVNGKSVGSY
+704 DDVDVCVNGKSVGSY

-728 VFNAIIGRDDTTVG
+728 VFYDLIGRDVAMVG
-742 DRVDNGLSKTSDAA
+742 DHVDKGLSKTSD
-756 GNSGIEMLKLLS
+756 
-768 HLLLND
+768 
-774 IDYTLQDDGSVDV
+774 DV
-787 DIPIGSGS
+787 DF
-795 DGSIAITL
+795 A
-803 SGNAPDLNSA
+803 A
-813 LKGTVTN
+813 
-820 ANISV
+820 
-825 SVNGS
+825 
-830 GVRSWVVSSLDASK
+830 RVV
-844 LKDVLLDLHA
+844 
-854 LSGSSSATVD
+854 
-864 EAIAILDVAYEDFA
+864 
-878 KSAVADAVEGT
+878 
-889 FAPQTKV
+889 PQTKV
-896 RIKSLLTTDPYGHS
+896 YIKDFLTTDPYGHS

-923 PDTVVVLFESG
+923 PDTVVVSFESG
-934 VPVAL
+934 APVAL

-945 ALDGTPAKT
+945 ELDM
-954 QDAAPA
+954 AA
-960 PFAKVKEG
+960 
-968 LELFVP
+968 
-974 LAITAHGGSVG
+974 
-985 ADSVTITEGAAGR
+985 
-998 ISVGLAAD
+998 
-1006 LGDTEVSAAAAALD
+1006 
-1020 NVARVLG
+1020 
-1027 YAASK
+1027 
-1032 EADGRTFL
+1032 
-1040 LTPLRVSDSVEDAAS
+1040 VSDSVEDAAS

-1061 SDSSIEN
+1061 SDSSLAN

-1104 SFKQHAWMNIHD
+1104 SFKQHAWTNIHD
-1116 KALDSGDAFGVYN
+1116 KA
-1129 LKERRWFLAPED
+1129 
-1141 ARAARWGFEDA
+1141 
-1152 AKRYA
+1152 
-1157 SKEDAEAALNE
+1157 
-1168 VAELQP
+1168 
-1174 GTAKSAFVVKP
+1174 
-1185 LGRVSDSEK
+1185 SDSEK

>member
-71 GNALVVEGSSK
+71 GNALVVAGSSK

-201 KWVDPLDSATEVNL
+201 KWVDPSDSATEVNL
-215 ALAAGILGIA
+215 SLAVGILGIA
-225 NGNDIVA
+225 NGDDIVA

-242 NVYEKLAVKDLVVQV
+242 EVYDTLAIKDLVVQV

-356 IDKALGLVR
+356 IDKALDLVR

-479 DRIFW
+479 DRILW
-484 VNYKWDDPEASG
+484 VNYKWDDPEDLVD
-496 GTVRIDLSSGLAGIG
+496 TVHLDLSLGLAGIG
-511 VLDEYESLFVMQEDR
+511 GVDEYEPLLDMPEDR
-526 FLQEVKVDYALV
+526 FMQDIKIDYVLV
-538 QTTLYPDSKDAEI
+538 QTRLYSGAKDTET
-551 EYKEFYYENPS
+551 EYDEFYYENPS
-562 KFTLSR
+562 KFTLDR
-568 ISRLFKAVS
+568 ISRVAKAVS
-577 IMALSYEGTV
+577 IMASSYEGTV
-587 QLLEAGLPKE
+587 QLLEASLPKE

-612 GGASVRQVEGSC
+612 GGAPVRQIDGSR
-624 IGKPVA
+624 IGKPVS
-630 KACPVRDSKLAG
+630 KARPVRDSKLDG
-642 QKVGKAAP
+642 QKVGKPAP
-650 KAKVSDFAAVPE
+650 KAKVRDFAAAPE

-672 AKLQSNSKLPK
+672 AKLQSNSKIPQ
-683 AKTSID
+683 AKTSIN
-689 YMGDL
+689 YMGEL

-704 DAVDVRVNGKSVGSY
+704 DAVDVYVNGKSVGSY

-728 VFNAIIGRDDTTVG
+728 VFNAIIGRDDPTVG
-742 DRVDNGLSKTSDAA
+742 DRVDKGLSKTSDAA
-756 GNSGIEMLKLLS
+756 ADDKIPAVGSKVKISGDPESPRFGEEGEVVATMKGR
-768 HLLLND
+768 ND
-774 IDYTLQDDGSVDV
+774 HFI
-787 DIPIGSGS
+787 
-795 DGSIAITL
+795 
-803 SGNAPDLNSA
+803 
-813 LKGTVTN
+813 
-820 ANISV
+820 V
-825 SVNGS
+825 SVKFADGDMYGYQES
-830 GVRSWVVSSLDASK
+830 EIVSD
-844 LKDVLLDLHA
+844 
-854 LSGSSSATVD
+854 SA
-864 EAIAILDVAYEDFA
+864 DFA
-878 KSAVADAVEGT
+878 T
-889 FAPQTKV
+889 RIAPQTKV
-896 RIKSLLTTDPYGHS
+896 YIKDFLTTDPYGHS

-923 PDTVVVLFESG
+923 PDTVVVSFESG
-934 VPVAL
+934 APIAL

-945 ALDGTPAKT
+945 ELDM
-954 QDAAPA
+954 AA
-960 PFAKVKEG
+960 
-968 LELFVP
+968 
-974 LAITAHGGSVG
+974 
-985 ADSVTITEGAAGR
+985 
-998 ISVGLAAD
+998 
-1006 LGDTEVSAAAAALD
+1006 
-1020 NVARVLG
+1020 
-1027 YAASK
+1027 
-1032 EADGRTFL
+1032 
-1040 LTPLRVSDSVEDAAS
+1040 VSDSVEDAAS

-1061 SDSSIEN
+1061 SDSSLEN

-1104 SFKQHAWMNIHD
+1104 SFKQHAWTNIHD
-1116 KALDSGDAFGVYN
+1116 KA
-1129 LKERRWFLAPED
+1129 
-1141 ARAARWGFEDA
+1141 
-1152 AKRYA
+1152 
-1157 SKEDAEAALNE
+1157 
-1168 VAELQP
+1168 
-1174 GTAKSAFVVKP
+1174 
-1185 LGRVSDSEK
+1185 SDSEK

-1230 KYQELPTW
+1230 KYRELPTW
-1238 YSGDLDLKGF
+1238 YSGDLDLQGF
-1248 VDKIVSEVKK
+1248 VDKIVSAVKK

>member
-117 LQKHAGED
+117 LQKHAGDD

-132 KVSDACGKAAKGQKI
+132 KVSDACGKADKGQKI
-147 GEDAPKA
+147 GEAAPKA

-163 AEVYLVHDGDMSF
+163 ADVYLAHDGDMSF
-176 GDAADIISS
+176 DDAAAIISS

-194 GLLWASE
+194 GLLWVSE
-201 KWVDPLDSATEVNL
+201 KWVDPSDSATEVNL
-215 ALAAGILGIA
+215 SLAVGILGIA
-225 NGNDIVA
+225 NGDDIVA

-242 NVYEKLAVKDLVVQV
+242 EVYDTLAIKDLVVQV

-278 RKVVRTVLFFSES
+278 RKVVRTVLFFSEA

-356 IDKALGLVR
+356 IDKALDLVR

-479 DRIFW
+479 DRILW
-484 VNYKWDDPEASG
+484 VNYKWDDPEDLVD
-496 GTVRIDLSSGLAGIG
+496 TVHLDLSLGLAGIG
-511 VLDEYESLFVMQEDR
+511 GVDEYEPLLDMPEDR
-526 FLQEVKVDYALV
+526 FMQDIKIDYVLV
-538 QTTLYPDSKDAEI
+538 QTRLYSGAKDTET
-551 EYKEFYYENPS
+551 EYDEFYYENPS
-562 KFTLSR
+562 KFTLDR
-568 ISRLFKAVS
+568 ISRVAKAVS
-577 IMALSYEGTV
+577 IVASSYEGTV
-587 QLLEAGLPKE
+587 KLLEASLPKE

-612 GGASVRQVEGSC
+612 GGASVRQIDGSR

-630 KACPVRDSKLAG
+630 KARPVRDSKLAG
-642 QKVGKAAP
+642 GEINKSAS
-650 KAKVSDFAAVPE
+650 KAKVRVFAPA
-662 SALVPFQNAW
+662 SALVSFQNAW
-672 AKLQSNSKLPK
+672 AKLQSNSELQK
-683 AKTSID
+683 AKSFIN
-689 YMGDL
+689 YMGEL
-694 IPVELERKGA
+694 TPVELVRKGA
-704 DAVDVRVNGKSVGSY
+704 DDVDVCVNGKSVGSY

-728 VFNAIIGRDDTTVG
+728 VFYDLIGRDVAMVG
-742 DRVDNGLSKTSDAA
+742 DHVDKGLSKTSD
-756 GNSGIEMLKLLS
+756 
-768 HLLLND
+768 
-774 IDYTLQDDGSVDV
+774 DV
-787 DIPIGSGS
+787 DF
-795 DGSIAITL
+795 A
-803 SGNAPDLNSA
+803 A
-813 LKGTVTN
+813 
-820 ANISV
+820 
-825 SVNGS
+825 
-830 GVRSWVVSSLDASK
+830 RVV
-844 LKDVLLDLHA
+844 
-854 LSGSSSATVD
+854 
-864 EAIAILDVAYEDFA
+864 
-878 KSAVADAVEGT
+878 
-889 FAPQTKV
+889 PQTKV
-896 RIKSLLTTDPYGHS
+896 YIKDFLTTDPYGHS

-923 PDTVVVLFESG
+923 PDTVVVSFESG
-934 VPVAL
+934 APVAL

-945 ALDGTPAKT
+945 ELDM
-954 QDAAPA
+954 AA
-960 PFAKVKEG
+960 
-968 LELFVP
+968 
-974 LAITAHGGSVG
+974 
-985 ADSVTITEGAAGR
+985 
-998 ISVGLAAD
+998 
-1006 LGDTEVSAAAAALD
+1006 
-1020 NVARVLG
+1020 
-1027 YAASK
+1027 
-1032 EADGRTFL
+1032 
-1040 LTPLRVSDSVEDAAS
+1040 VSDSVEDAAS

-1061 SDSSIEN
+1061 SDSSLAN

-1104 SFKQHAWMNIHD
+1104 SFKQHAWTNIHD
-1116 KALDSGDAFGVYN
+1116 KA
-1129 LKERRWFLAPED
+1129 
-1141 ARAARWGFEDA
+1141 
-1152 AKRYA
+1152 
-1157 SKEDAEAALNE
+1157 
-1168 VAELQP
+1168 
-1174 GTAKSAFVVKP
+1174 
-1185 LGRVSDSEK
+1185 SDSEK

>member
-58 PDAPFAYVDVYLD
+58 QDAPFAYVDVYLD

-125 VDKLEDL
+125 VDKLDDL

-176 GDAADIISS
+176 DDAADIISS

-194 GLLWASE
+194 GILWVSE
-201 KWVDPLDSATEVNL
+201 KWVDPSDSATEVNL
-215 ALAAGILGIA
+215 SLAVGILGIA
-225 NGNDIVA
+225 NGDDIVA

-242 NVYEKLAVKDLVVQV
+242 EVYDTLAIKDLVVQV

-278 RKVVRTVLFFSES
+278 RKVVRTVLFFSED
-291 RDNYKDTYEGLKK
+291 RDSYKDTYEGLKK

-323 GGSVVRQISGE
+323 GGSAVRQLSGE
-334 RVGKPVGKAR
+334 RVGKPVDKAR

-356 IDKALGLVR
+356 IDKALDLVR

-373 KSEVKGMSLDI
+373 KSEVNGMSLDI
-384 KGLDDAVVDLKAYKS
+384 KGLDGAVVDLKAYKS

-447 TEDLIGIAKE
+447 TEDLIGVAKE

-471 NGVAPSLD
+471 NGVTPSLD
-479 DRIFW
+479 DRTLW

-496 GTVRIDLSSGLAGIG
+496 DTVHLDLSSGLEGIG
-511 VLDEYESLFVMQEDR
+511 AVDEYEPLLSMPEDR
-526 FLQEVKVDYALV
+526 FMQDIKVDYVLV
-538 QTTLYPDSKDAEI
+538 QTRLYSEAKDTET
-551 EYKEFYYENPS
+551 EYNEFYYKNPS
-562 KFTLSR
+562 KFTLDR
-568 ISRLFKAVS
+568 ISRVAKAVS
-577 IMALSYEGTV
+577 IMASSYEGTV
-587 QLLEAGLPKE
+587 HLLEASLPKE

-612 GGASVRQVEGSC
+612 GGAPVRQIDGSR

-630 KACPVRDSKLAG
+630 KARPVRDSKLAG
-642 QKVGKAAP
+642 GEIDKSAS
-650 KAKVSDFAAVPE
+650 KAKVRVFAPA
-662 SALVPFQNAW
+662 SALVSFQNAW
-672 AKLQSNSKLPK
+672 AKLQSNSELQK
-683 AKTSID
+683 AKSFIN
-689 YMGDL
+689 YMGEL
-694 IPVELERKGA
+694 TPVELVRKGA
-704 DAVDVRVNGKSVGSY
+704 DDVDVCVNGKSVGSY

-728 VFNAIIGRDDTTVG
+728 VFYDLIGRDVAMVG
-742 DRVDNGLSKTSDAA
+742 DHVDKGLSETSD
-756 GNSGIEMLKLLS
+756 
-768 HLLLND
+768 
-774 IDYTLQDDGSVDV
+774 DV
-787 DIPIGSGS
+787 DF
-795 DGSIAITL
+795 A
-803 SGNAPDLNSA
+803 A
-813 LKGTVTN
+813 
-820 ANISV
+820 
-825 SVNGS
+825 
-830 GVRSWVVSSLDASK
+830 RVV
-844 LKDVLLDLHA
+844 
-854 LSGSSSATVD
+854 
-864 EAIAILDVAYEDFA
+864 
-878 KSAVADAVEGT
+878 
-889 FAPQTKV
+889 PQTKV
-896 RIKSLLTTDPYGHS
+896 YIKDFLTTDPYGHS

-923 PDTVVVLFESG
+923 PDTVVVSFESG
-934 VPVAL
+934 APVAL

-945 ALDGTPAKT
+945 ELDM
-954 QDAAPA
+954 AA
-960 PFAKVKEG
+960 
-968 LELFVP
+968 
-974 LAITAHGGSVG
+974 
-985 ADSVTITEGAAGR
+985 
-998 ISVGLAAD
+998 
-1006 LGDTEVSAAAAALD
+1006 
-1020 NVARVLG
+1020 
-1027 YAASK
+1027 
-1032 EADGRTFL
+1032 
-1040 LTPLRVSDSVEDAAS
+1040 VSDSVEDAAS

-1061 SDSSIEN
+1061 SDSSLAN

-1104 SFKQHAWMNIHD
+1104 SFKQHAWTNIHD
-1116 KALDSGDAFGVYN
+1116 KA
-1129 LKERRWFLAPED
+1129 
-1141 ARAARWGFEDA
+1141 
-1152 AKRYA
+1152 
-1157 SKEDAEAALNE
+1157 
-1168 VAELQP
+1168 
-1174 GTAKSAFVVKP
+1174 
-1185 LGRVSDSEK
+1185 SDSEK

-1248 VDKIVSEVKK
+1248 VNKIVSEVKK

>member
-12 DSTSWVQ
+12 DSRSWVQ

-194 GLLWASE
+194 GLLWVSE
-201 KWVDPLDSATEVNL
+201 NWVDPSDSATEVNL
-215 ALAAGILGIA
+215 GLAAGILGIA
-225 NGNDIVA
+225 AGDDIVA

-242 NVYEKLAVKDLVVQV
+242 EVYEKLAVKDLLVQV
-257 YTSDHREYH
+257 YTSDNREHH
-266 EFIYKDPSHELL
+266 EFIYKAPSHELL
-278 RKVVRTVLFFSES
+278 RKVVRTVLFFSEV

-356 IDKALGLVR
+356 IDKALDLVR

-373 KSEVKGMSLDI
+373 KSEVKGMSMDI

-422 IDAKAS
+422 IDVKAF

-447 TEDLIGIAKE
+447 TEDLIGVAKE

-471 NGVAPSLD
+471 NDVVPSLD
-479 DRIFW
+479 DRTLW
-484 VNYKWDDPEASG
+484 VYYKWDDPEDLVD
-496 GTVRIDLSSGLAGIG
+496 TVYLDLSSGLEGIG
-511 VLDEYESLFVMQEDR
+511 GVDEYEPLLDMPEDR
-526 FLQEVKVDYALV
+526 FVQEVKVDYALV
-538 QTTLYPDSKDAEI
+538 QTRLYSGAKDTET
-551 EYKEFYYENPS
+551 EYDEFYYENPS
-562 KFTLSR
+562 KFTLDR
-568 ISRLFKAVS
+568 ITRVVKAVS
-577 IMALSYEGTV
+577 IAASSYEGTV
-587 QLLEAGLPKE
+587 QLLEASLPKE
-597 GRVSDSVHVDIKNRK
+597 GRVSDSVHVDIKNHK
-612 GGASVRQVEGSC
+612 GGAPVRQIDGSR

-630 KACPVRDSKLAG
+630 KARPVRDSKLDG
-642 QKVGKAAP
+642 QKVGKSAP
-650 KAKVSDFAAVPE
+650 KAKVRDFAAAPE

-683 AKTSID
+683 VETSIN

-704 DAVDVRVNGKSVGSY
+704 DAVDVYVNGKSVGSY

-742 DRVDNGLSKTSDAA
+742 DRVAKGLSKTSDDA
-756 GNSGIEMLKLLS
+756 
-768 HLLLND
+768 
-774 IDYTLQDDGSVDV
+774 DGK
-787 DIPIGSGS
+787 IPAVGSRVKIFGDPES
-795 DGSIAITL
+795 PRFGEEGEVVATM
-803 SGNAPDLNSA
+803 
-813 LKGTVTN
+813 KGRN
-820 ANISV
+820 GHFIISV
-825 SVNGS
+825 KFADGDMYGYKESEI
-830 GVRSWVVSSLDASK
+830 VSD
-844 LKDVLLDLHA
+844 
-854 LSGSSSATVD
+854 SA
-864 EAIAILDVAYEDFA
+864 DFA
-878 KSAVADAVEGT
+878 T
-889 FAPQTKV
+889 PIAPQTKV
-896 RIKSLLTTDPYGHS
+896 YIKDFLTTDPYGHS

-923 PDTVVVLFESG
+923 PDTVVVSFESG

-985 ADSVTITEGAAGR
+985 ADSVTITEGADGR

-1006 LGDTEVSAAAAALD
+1006 LGDTEVSAAAGALD

-1104 SFKQHAWMNIHD
+1104 SFKQHAWTNIHD
-1116 KALDSGDAFGVYN
+1116 KA
-1129 LKERRWFLAPED
+1129 
-1141 ARAARWGFEDA
+1141 
-1152 AKRYA
+1152 
-1157 SKEDAEAALNE
+1157 
-1168 VAELQP
+1168 
-1174 GTAKSAFVVKP
+1174 
-1185 LGRVSDSEK
+1185 SDSEK

>member
-132 KVSDACGKAAKGQKI
+132 KVSDACGKATKGQKI
-147 GEDAPKA
+147 GKAAPEA
-154 TVSDDLGAS
+154 IVSDDFGAS
-163 AEVYLVHDGDMSF
+163 AEVYLAHDGDMSF
-176 GDAADIISS
+176 DDAADIISS

-194 GLLWASE
+194 GLLWVSE
-201 KWVDPLDSATEVNL
+201 KWVDPSDSATEVNL
-215 ALAAGILGIA
+215 AFAAGILGIA
-225 NGNDIVA
+225 NGDDIVA
-232 SDLYDSLSDD
+232 SDLYASLSDD
-242 NVYEKLAVKDLVVQV
+242 EVYEKLAVKDLVVQV
-257 YTSDHREYH
+257 YTSDHREHH
-266 EFIYKDPSHELL
+266 EFIYKDPSYELL
-278 RKVVRTVLFFSES
+278 RKVARTVLFFSEA

-323 GGSVVRQISGE
+323 GGSVVRQLAGQRI
-334 RVGKPVGKAR
+334 GKDVSKAR

-356 IDKALGLVR
+356 IDKALDLVR

-447 TEDLIGIAKE
+447 TEDLIGVARE
-457 GDITYAEVESIFSA
+457 GDVTYAEVESIFSS
-471 NGVAPSLD
+471 NGVKPSLD

-562 KFTLSR
+562 KFTLSH

-587 QLLEAGLPKE
+587 QLLEAALPKE

-612 GGASVRQVEGSC
+612 GGASVRQIDGSR

-630 KACPVRDSKLAG
+630 KARPVRDSKLAG
-642 QKVGKAAP
+642 GEINKSAS
-650 KAKVSDFAAVPE
+650 KAKVRVFAPA
-662 SALVPFQNAW
+662 SALVSFQNAW
-672 AKLQSNSKLPK
+672 AKLQSNSELQK
-683 AKTSID
+683 AKSFIN
-689 YMGDL
+689 YMGEL
-694 IPVELERKGA
+694 TPVELVRKGA
-704 DAVDVRVNGKSVGSY
+704 DDVDVCVNGKSVGSY

-728 VFNAIIGRDDTTVG
+728 VFYDLIGRDVAMVG
-742 DRVDNGLSKTSDAA
+742 DHVDKGLSKTSD
-756 GNSGIEMLKLLS
+756 
-768 HLLLND
+768 
-774 IDYTLQDDGSVDV
+774 DV
-787 DIPIGSGS
+787 DF
-795 DGSIAITL
+795 A
-803 SGNAPDLNSA
+803 A
-813 LKGTVTN
+813 
-820 ANISV
+820 
-825 SVNGS
+825 
-830 GVRSWVVSSLDASK
+830 RVV
-844 LKDVLLDLHA
+844 
-854 LSGSSSATVD
+854 
-864 EAIAILDVAYEDFA
+864 
-878 KSAVADAVEGT
+878 
-889 FAPQTKV
+889 PQTKV
-896 RIKSLLTTDPYGHS
+896 YIKDFLTTDPYGHS

-923 PDTVVVLFESG
+923 PDTVVVSFESG
-934 VPVAL
+934 APVAL

-945 ALDGTPAKT
+945 ELDM
-954 QDAAPA
+954 AA
-960 PFAKVKEG
+960 
-968 LELFVP
+968 
-974 LAITAHGGSVG
+974 
-985 ADSVTITEGAAGR
+985 
-998 ISVGLAAD
+998 
-1006 LGDTEVSAAAAALD
+1006 
-1020 NVARVLG
+1020 
-1027 YAASK
+1027 
-1032 EADGRTFL
+1032 
-1040 LTPLRVSDSVEDAAS
+1040 VSDSVEDAAS

-1061 SDSSIEN
+1061 SDSSLAN

-1104 SFKQHAWMNIHD
+1104 SFKQHAWTNIHD
-1116 KALDSGDAFGVYN
+1116 KA
-1129 LKERRWFLAPED
+1129 
-1141 ARAARWGFEDA
+1141 
-1152 AKRYA
+1152 
-1157 SKEDAEAALNE
+1157 
-1168 VAELQP
+1168 
-1174 GTAKSAFVVKP
+1174 
-1185 LGRVSDSEK
+1185 SDSEK

-1248 VDKIVSEVKK
+1248 VNKIVSEVKK

>member
-147 GEDAPKA
+147 GKAAPEA
-154 TVSDDLGAS
+154 IVSDDFGAS
-163 AEVYLVHDGDMSF
+163 AEVYLAHDGDMSF
-176 GDAADIISS
+176 EDAADIISS

-194 GLLWASE
+194 GLLWVSE
-201 KWVDPLDSATEVNL
+201 KWVDPSDSPTEVNL
-215 ALAAGILGIA
+215 AFAVGILGIA

-232 SDLYDSLSDD
+232 SDLYASLSDD
-242 NVYEKLAVKDLVVQV
+242 EVYEKLAVKDLVVQV
-257 YTSDHREYH
+257 YTSDHREDH

-278 RKVVRTVLFFSES
+278 RKVARTVLFFSEA

-323 GGSVVRQISGE
+323 GGSAVRQLAGQRI
-334 RVGKPVGKAR
+334 GKDVSKAR

-356 IDKALGLVR
+356 IDKALDLVR

-447 TEDLIGIAKE
+447 TEDLIGVAKE

-471 NGVAPSLD
+471 NGVTPSLD
-479 DRIFW
+479 DRTLW
-484 VNYKWDDPEASG
+484 VSYKWDDPEASG
-496 GTVRIDLSSGLAGIG
+496 DTVHLDLSSGLEGI
-511 VLDEYESLFVMQEDR
+511 VAVDEYEPLLSMPEDSFMQDI
-526 FLQEVKVDYALV
+526 KVDYVLV
-538 QTTLYPDSKDAEI
+538 QTRLYSEAKDTET
-551 EYKEFYYENPS
+551 EYNEFYYKNPS
-562 KFTLSR
+562 KFTLDR
-568 ISRLFKAVS
+568 ISRVAKAVS
-577 IMALSYEGTV
+577 IMASSYEGTV
-587 QLLEAGLPKE
+587 HLLEASLPKE

-612 GGASVRQVEGSC
+612 GGAPVRQIDGSR

-630 KACPVRDSKLAG
+630 KARPVRDSKLAG
-642 QKVGKAAP
+642 GEIDKSAS
-650 KAKVSDFAAVPE
+650 KAKVRVFAPA
-662 SALVPFQNAW
+662 SALVSFQNAW
-672 AKLQSNSKLPK
+672 AKLQSNSELQK
-683 AKTSID
+683 AKSFIN
-689 YMGDL
+689 YMGEL
-694 IPVELERKGA
+694 TPVELVRKGA
-704 DAVDVRVNGKSVGSY
+704 DDVDVCVNGKSVGSY

-728 VFNAIIGRDDTTVG
+728 VFYDLIGRDVAMVG
-742 DRVDNGLSKTSDAA
+742 DHVDNGLSKTSD
-756 GNSGIEMLKLLS
+756 
-768 HLLLND
+768 
-774 IDYTLQDDGSVDV
+774 DV
-787 DIPIGSGS
+787 DF
-795 DGSIAITL
+795 A
-803 SGNAPDLNSA
+803 A
-813 LKGTVTN
+813 
-820 ANISV
+820 
-825 SVNGS
+825 
-830 GVRSWVVSSLDASK
+830 RVV
-844 LKDVLLDLHA
+844 
-854 LSGSSSATVD
+854 
-864 EAIAILDVAYEDFA
+864 
-878 KSAVADAVEGT
+878 
-889 FAPQTKV
+889 PQTKV
-896 RIKSLLTTDPYGHS
+896 YIKDFLTTDPYGHS

-923 PDTVVVLFESG
+923 PDTVVVSFESG
-934 VPVAL
+934 APIAL

-945 ALDGTPAKT
+945 ELGAAPAKT
-954 QDAAPA
+954 QDAASA

-985 ADSVTITEGAAGR
+985 ADSVTIDEGADGR
-998 ISVGLAAD
+998 ISVGLPAD

-1061 SDSSIEN
+1061 SDSSLAN

-1104 SFKQHAWMNIHD
+1104 SFKQHAWTNIHD
-1116 KALDSGDAFGVYN
+1116 KA
-1129 LKERRWFLAPED
+1129 
-1141 ARAARWGFEDA
+1141 
-1152 AKRYA
+1152 
-1157 SKEDAEAALNE
+1157 
-1168 VAELQP
+1168 
-1174 GTAKSAFVVKP
+1174 
-1185 LGRVSDSEK
+1185 SDSEK

>member
-132 KVSDACGKAAKGQKI
+132 KVSDACGKADKGQKI
-147 GEDAPKA
+147 GEAAPKA

-163 AEVYLVHDGDMSF
+163 ADVYLAHDGDMSF
-176 GDAADIISS
+176 DDAAAIISS

-194 GLLWASE
+194 GLLWVSE
-201 KWVDPLDSATEVNL
+201 KWVDPSDSATEVNL
-215 ALAAGILGIA
+215 SLAVGILGIA
-225 NGNDIVA
+225 NGDDLVA

-242 NVYEKLAVKDLVVQV
+242 EVYDTLAIKDLVVQV

-356 IDKALGLVR
+356 IDKALDLVR

-479 DRIFW
+479 DRILW
-484 VNYKWDDPEASG
+484 VNYKWDDPEDLVD
-496 GTVRIDLSSGLAGIG
+496 TVHLDLSSGLAGIG
-511 VLDEYESLFVMQEDR
+511 GVDEYEPLLDMPEDR
-526 FLQEVKVDYALV
+526 FMQDIKIDYVLV
-538 QTTLYPDSKDAEI
+538 QTRLYSGAKDTET
-551 EYKEFYYENPS
+551 EYDEFYYKNPS
-562 KFTLSR
+562 KFTLDR
-568 ISRLFKAVS
+568 ISRVAKAVS
-577 IMALSYEGTV
+577 IMASSYEGTV
-587 QLLEAGLPKE
+587 QLLEASLPKE

-612 GGASVRQVEGSC
+612 GGAPVRQIDGSR

-630 KACPVRDSKLAG
+630 KARPVRDSKLDG
-642 QKVGKAAP
+642 QKVGKPAP
-650 KAKVSDFAAVPE
+650 KAKVRDFAAAPE

-672 AKLQSNSKLPK
+672 AKLQSNSKLPEV
-683 AKTSID
+683 KTSIN

-704 DAVDVRVNGKSVGSY
+704 DAVDVYVNGKSVGSY

-756 GNSGIEMLKLLS
+756 ADGKIPAVGSKVKISGDPESPRFGEEGEVVATMKGRNGHFIVSVKF
-768 HLLLND
+768 
-774 IDYTLQDDGSVDV
+774 DDGDMYGYKESEIVSDSVD
-787 DIPIGSGS
+787 
-795 DGSIAITL
+795 
-803 SGNAPDLNSA
+803 
-813 LKGTVTN
+813 
-820 ANISV
+820 
-825 SVNGS
+825 
-830 GVRSWVVSSLDASK
+830 
-844 LKDVLLDLHA
+844 
-854 LSGSSSATVD
+854 
-864 EAIAILDVAYEDFA
+864 FA
-878 KSAVADAVEGT
+878 ARI
-889 FAPQTKV
+889 APQTKV
-896 RIKSLLTTDPYGHS
+896 YIKDFLTTDPYGHS

-923 PDTVVVLFESG
+923 PDTVVVSFESG
-934 VPVAL
+934 APIAL

-945 ALDGTPAKT
+945 ELDATT
-954 QDAAPA
+954 
-960 PFAKVKEG
+960 
-968 LELFVP
+968 
-974 LAITAHGGSVG
+974 
-985 ADSVTITEGAAGR
+985 
-998 ISVGLAAD
+998 
-1006 LGDTEVSAAAAALD
+1006 
-1020 NVARVLG
+1020 
-1027 YAASK
+1027 
-1032 EADGRTFL
+1032 
-1040 LTPLRVSDSVEDAAS
+1040 VSDSAEDAAS

-1061 SDSSIEN
+1061 SDSSLEN

-1076 LKNDMHVL
+1076 LKNGMHVL

-1104 SFKQHAWMNIHD
+1104 SFKQHAWTNIHD
-1116 KALDSGDAFGVYN
+1116 KA
-1129 LKERRWFLAPED
+1129 
-1141 ARAARWGFEDA
+1141 
-1152 AKRYA
+1152 
-1157 SKEDAEAALNE
+1157 
-1168 VAELQP
+1168 
-1174 GTAKSAFVVKP
+1174 
-1185 LGRVSDSEK
+1185 SDSEK

-1248 VDKIVSEVKK
+1248 VNKIVSEVKK

>member
-1 MGKGFWEHMVA
+1 M
-12 DSTSWVQ
+12 
-19 DSNERLKEYLEGSL
+19 
-33 SKAGLESFVTV
+33 
-44 MPRRDGYRIYAGEK
+44 
-58 PDAPFAYVDVYLD
+58 
-71 GNALVVEGSSK
+71 VVEGSSK

-147 GEDAPKA
+147 SKAAPEA
-154 TVSDDLGAS
+154 IVSDDFGAS
-163 AEVYLVHDGDMSF
+163 AEVYLAHDGDMSF
-176 GDAADIISS
+176 DDAADIISS

-194 GLLWASE
+194 GLLWVSE
-201 KWVDPLDSATEVNL
+201 KWVDPSDSATEVNL
-215 ALAAGILGIA
+215 AFAAGILGIA
-225 NGNDIVA
+225 NGDDIVA
-232 SDLYDSLSDD
+232 SDLYASLSDD
-242 NVYEKLAVKDLVVQV
+242 EVYEKLAVKDLVVQV
-257 YTSDHREYH
+257 YTSDHREHH
-266 EFIYKDPSHELL
+266 EFIYKDPSYELL
-278 RKVVRTVLFFSES
+278 RKVARTVLFFSEA

-323 GGSVVRQISGE
+323 GGSVVRQLAGQRI
-334 RVGKPVGKAR
+334 GKDVSKAR
-344 PVRDSKASEVAK
+344 PVRDSKASEVAR
-356 IDKALGLVR
+356 IDKALDLVR

-447 TEDLIGIAKE
+447 TEDLIGVARE
-457 GDITYAEVESIFSA
+457 GDVTYAEVESIFSS
-471 NGVAPSLD
+471 NGVKPSLD

-568 ISRLFKAVS
+568 ISRLFKAAS

-587 QLLEAGLPKE
+587 QLLEDGLPKE

-704 DAVDVRVNGKSVGSY
+704 DAVDVYVNGKSVGSY

-742 DRVDNGLSKTSDAA
+742 DRVDNGLSKTSDDA
-756 GNSGIEMLKLLS
+756 
-768 HLLLND
+768 
-774 IDYTLQDDGSVDV
+774 DGK
-787 DIPIGSGS
+787 IPAVGSRVKIFGDPES
-795 DGSIAITL
+795 PRFGEEGEVVATM
-803 SGNAPDLNSA
+803 
-813 LKGTVTN
+813 KGRN
-820 ANISV
+820 GHFIISV
-825 SVNGS
+825 KFADGDMYGYKESEI
-830 GVRSWVVSSLDASK
+830 VSD
-844 LKDVLLDLHA
+844 
-854 LSGSSSATVD
+854 SA
-864 EAIAILDVAYEDFA
+864 DFA
-878 KSAVADAVEGT
+878 T
-889 FAPQTKV
+889 PIAPQTKV
-896 RIKSLLTTDPYGHS
+896 YIKDFLTTDPYGHS

-923 PDTVVVLFESG
+923 PDTVVVSFESG

-985 ADSVTITEGAAGR
+985 ADSVTITEGADGR

-1006 LGDTEVSAAAAALD
+1006 LGDTEVSAAAGALD

-1061 SDSSIEN
+1061 SDSSLAN

-1104 SFKQHAWMNIHD
+1104 SFKQHAWTNIHD
-1116 KALDSGDAFGVYN
+1116 KA
-1129 LKERRWFLAPED
+1129 
-1141 ARAARWGFEDA
+1141 
-1152 AKRYA
+1152 
-1157 SKEDAEAALNE
+1157 
-1168 VAELQP
+1168 
-1174 GTAKSAFVVKP
+1174 
-1185 LGRVSDSEK
+1185 SDSEK

>member
-132 KVSDACGKAAKGQKI
+132 KVSDACGKADKGQKI
-147 GEDAPKA
+147 GEAAPKA

-163 AEVYLVHDGDMSF
+163 ADVYLAHDGDMSF
-176 GDAADIISS
+176 DDAAAIISS

-194 GLLWASE
+194 GLLWVSE
-201 KWVDPLDSATEVNL
+201 KWVDPSDSATEVNL
-215 ALAAGILGIA
+215 SLAVGILGIA
-225 NGNDIVA
+225 NGDDIVA

-242 NVYEKLAVKDLVVQV
+242 EVYDTLAIKDLVVQV

-356 IDKALGLVR
+356 IDKALDLVR

-399 GKEDKIAV
+399 DKEDKIAV

-479 DRIFW
+479 DRILW
-484 VNYKWDDPEASG
+484 VNYKWDDPEDLVD
-496 GTVRIDLSSGLAGIG
+496 TVHLDLSLGLAGIG
-511 VLDEYESLFVMQEDR
+511 GVDEYEPLLDMPEDR
-526 FLQEVKVDYALV
+526 FMQDIKIDYVLV
-538 QTTLYPDSKDAEI
+538 QTRLYSGAKDTET
-551 EYKEFYYENPS
+551 EYDEFYYENPS
-562 KFTLSR
+562 KFTLDR
-568 ISRLFKAVS
+568 ISRVAKAVS
-577 IMALSYEGTV
+577 IMASSYEGTV
-587 QLLEAGLPKE
+587 QLLEASLPKE

-612 GGASVRQVEGSC
+612 GGAPVRQIDGSS

-630 KACPVRDSKLAG
+630 KARPVRDSKLAG
-642 QKVGKAAP
+642 GEINKSAS
-650 KAKVSDFAAVPE
+650 KAKVRVFAPA
-662 SALVPFQNAW
+662 SALVSFQNAW
-672 AKLQSNSKLPK
+672 AKLQSNSELQK
-683 AKTSID
+683 AKSFIN
-689 YMGDL
+689 YMGEL
-694 IPVELERKGA
+694 TPVELVRKGA
-704 DAVDVRVNGKSVGSY
+704 DDVDVCVNGKSVGSY

-728 VFNAIIGRDDTTVG
+728 VFYDLIGRDVAMVG
-742 DRVDNGLSKTSDAA
+742 DHVDKGLSKTSD
-756 GNSGIEMLKLLS
+756 
-768 HLLLND
+768 
-774 IDYTLQDDGSVDV
+774 DV
-787 DIPIGSGS
+787 DF
-795 DGSIAITL
+795 A
-803 SGNAPDLNSA
+803 A
-813 LKGTVTN
+813 
-820 ANISV
+820 
-825 SVNGS
+825 
-830 GVRSWVVSSLDASK
+830 RVV
-844 LKDVLLDLHA
+844 
-854 LSGSSSATVD
+854 
-864 EAIAILDVAYEDFA
+864 
-878 KSAVADAVEGT
+878 
-889 FAPQTKV
+889 PQTKV
-896 RIKSLLTTDPYGHS
+896 YIKDFLTTDPYGHS

-923 PDTVVVLFESG
+923 PDTVVVSFESG
-934 VPVAL
+934 APVAL

-945 ALDGTPAKT
+945 ELDM
-954 QDAAPA
+954 AA
-960 PFAKVKEG
+960 
-968 LELFVP
+968 
-974 LAITAHGGSVG
+974 
-985 ADSVTITEGAAGR
+985 
-998 ISVGLAAD
+998 
-1006 LGDTEVSAAAAALD
+1006 
-1020 NVARVLG
+1020 
-1027 YAASK
+1027 
-1032 EADGRTFL
+1032 
-1040 LTPLRVSDSVEDAAS
+1040 VSDSVEDAAS

-1061 SDSSIEN
+1061 SDSSLAN

-1104 SFKQHAWMNIHD
+1104 SFKQHAWTNIHD
-1116 KALDSGDAFGVYN
+1116 KA
-1129 LKERRWFLAPED
+1129 
-1141 ARAARWGFEDA
+1141 
-1152 AKRYA
+1152 
-1157 SKEDAEAALNE
+1157 
-1168 VAELQP
+1168 
-1174 GTAKSAFVVKP
+1174 
-1185 LGRVSDSEK
+1185 SDSEK

>member
-12 DSTSWVQ
+12 DSTSWVR

-278 RKVVRTVLFFSES
+278 RKVVRTVLFFSEV

-356 IDKALGLVR
+356 IDKALDLVR

-373 KSEVKGMSLDI
+373 KSEVKGMSMDI

-471 NGVAPSLD
+471 NDVVPSLD
-479 DRIFW
+479 DRTLW
-484 VNYKWDDPEASG
+484 VYYKWDDPEDLVD
-496 GTVRIDLSSGLAGIG
+496 TVYLDLSSGLEGIG
-511 VLDEYESLFVMQEDR
+511 GVDEYEPLLDMPEDR
-526 FLQEVKVDYALV
+526 FVQEVKVDYALV
-538 QTTLYPDSKDAEI
+538 QTRLYSGSKGTET
-551 EYKEFYYENPS
+551 EYDEFYYENPS
-562 KFTLSR
+562 KFTLDR
-568 ISRLFKAVS
+568 ITRVVKAVS
-577 IMALSYEGTV
+577 IVASSYEGTV
-587 QLLEAGLPKE
+587 QLLEASLPKE

-612 GGASVRQVEGSC
+612 GGAPVRQIDGSR
-624 IGKPVA
+624 IVKPVA
-630 KACPVRDSKLAG
+630 KARPVRDSKLDG
-642 QKVGKAAP
+642 QKVGKPAP
-650 KAKVSDFAAVPE
+650 KAKVRDFAAAPE

-683 AKTSID
+683 VKTSIN

-704 DAVDVRVNGKSVGSY
+704 DAVDVYVNGKSVGSY

-756 GNSGIEMLKLLS
+756 ADDKIPAVGSKVKISGDPESPRFGEEGEVVATMKGR
-768 HLLLND
+768 ND
-774 IDYTLQDDGSVDV
+774 HFI
-787 DIPIGSGS
+787 
-795 DGSIAITL
+795 
-803 SGNAPDLNSA
+803 
-813 LKGTVTN
+813 
-820 ANISV
+820 V
-825 SVNGS
+825 SVKFADGDMYGYQES
-830 GVRSWVVSSLDASK
+830 EIVSD
-844 LKDVLLDLHA
+844 
-854 LSGSSSATVD
+854 SA
-864 EAIAILDVAYEDFA
+864 DFA
-878 KSAVADAVEGT
+878 T
-889 FAPQTKV
+889 RIAPQTKV
-896 RIKSLLTTDPYGHS
+896 YIKDFLTTDPYGHS

-923 PDTVVVLFESG
+923 PDTVVVSFESG
-934 VPVAL
+934 APIAL

-945 ALDGTPAKT
+945 ELDM
-954 QDAAPA
+954 AA
-960 PFAKVKEG
+960 
-968 LELFVP
+968 
-974 LAITAHGGSVG
+974 
-985 ADSVTITEGAAGR
+985 
-998 ISVGLAAD
+998 
-1006 LGDTEVSAAAAALD
+1006 
-1020 NVARVLG
+1020 
-1027 YAASK
+1027 
-1032 EADGRTFL
+1032 
-1040 LTPLRVSDSVEDAAS
+1040 VSDSVEDAAS

-1061 SDSSIEN
+1061 SDSSLEN

-1104 SFKQHAWMNIHD
+1104 SFKQHAWTNIHD
-1116 KALDSGDAFGVYN
+1116 KA
-1129 LKERRWFLAPED
+1129 
-1141 ARAARWGFEDA
+1141 
-1152 AKRYA
+1152 
-1157 SKEDAEAALNE
+1157 
-1168 VAELQP
+1168 
-1174 GTAKSAFVVKP
+1174 
-1185 LGRVSDSEK
+1185 SDSEK

-1230 KYQELPTW
+1230 KYRELPTW
-1238 YSGDLDLKGF
+1238 YSGDLDLQGF
-1248 VDKIVSEVKK
+1248 VDKIVSAVKK

>member
-132 KVSDACGKAAKGQKI
+132 KVSDACGKADKGQKI
-147 GEDAPKA
+147 GEAAPKA

-163 AEVYLVHDGDMSF
+163 ADVYLAHDGDMSF
-176 GDAADIISS
+176 DDAAAIISS

-194 GLLWASE
+194 GLLWVSE
-201 KWVDPLDSATEVNL
+201 KWVDPSDSATEVNL
-215 ALAAGILGIA
+215 SLAVGILGIA
-225 NGNDIVA
+225 NGDDIVA

-242 NVYEKLAVKDLVVQV
+242 EVYDTLAIKDLVVQV

-278 RKVVRTVLFFSES
+278 RKVVRTVLFFSEA

-356 IDKALGLVR
+356 IDKALDLVR

-479 DRIFW
+479 DRILW
-484 VNYKWDDPEASG
+484 VNYKWDDPEDLVD
-496 GTVRIDLSSGLAGIG
+496 TVHLDLSLGLAGIG
-511 VLDEYESLFVMQEDR
+511 GVDEYEPLLDMPEDR
-526 FLQEVKVDYALV
+526 FMQDIKIDYVLV
-538 QTTLYPDSKDAEI
+538 QTRLYSGAKDTET
-551 EYKEFYYENPS
+551 EYDEFYYENPS
-562 KFTLSR
+562 KFTLDR
-568 ISRLFKAVS
+568 ISRVAKAVS
-577 IMALSYEGTV
+577 IMASSYEGTV
-587 QLLEAGLPKE
+587 KLLEASLPKE

-612 GGASVRQVEGSC
+612 GGASVRQIDGSR

-630 KACPVRDSKLAG
+630 KARPVRDSKLAG
-642 QKVGKAAP
+642 GEINKSAS
-650 KAKVSDFAAVPE
+650 KAKVRVFAPA
-662 SALVPFQNAW
+662 SALVSFQNAW
-672 AKLQSNSKLPK
+672 AKLQSNSELQK
-683 AKTSID
+683 AKSFIN
-689 YMGDL
+689 YMGEL
-694 IPVELERKGA
+694 TPVELVRKGA
-704 DAVDVRVNGKSVGSY
+704 DDVDVCVNGKSVGSY

-728 VFNAIIGRDDTTVG
+728 VFYDLIGRDVAMVG
-742 DRVDNGLSKTSDAA
+742 DHVDKGLSKTSD
-756 GNSGIEMLKLLS
+756 
-768 HLLLND
+768 
-774 IDYTLQDDGSVDV
+774 DV
-787 DIPIGSGS
+787 DF
-795 DGSIAITL
+795 A
-803 SGNAPDLNSA
+803 A
-813 LKGTVTN
+813 
-820 ANISV
+820 
-825 SVNGS
+825 
-830 GVRSWVVSSLDASK
+830 RVV
-844 LKDVLLDLHA
+844 
-854 LSGSSSATVD
+854 
-864 EAIAILDVAYEDFA
+864 
-878 KSAVADAVEGT
+878 
-889 FAPQTKV
+889 PQTKV
-896 RIKSLLTTDPYGHS
+896 YIKDFLTTDPYGHS

-923 PDTVVVLFESG
+923 PDTVVVSFESG
-934 VPVAL
+934 APVAL

-945 ALDGTPAKT
+945 ELDM
-954 QDAAPA
+954 AA
-960 PFAKVKEG
+960 
-968 LELFVP
+968 
-974 LAITAHGGSVG
+974 
-985 ADSVTITEGAAGR
+985 
-998 ISVGLAAD
+998 
-1006 LGDTEVSAAAAALD
+1006 
-1020 NVARVLG
+1020 
-1027 YAASK
+1027 
-1032 EADGRTFL
+1032 
-1040 LTPLRVSDSVEDAAS
+1040 VSDSVEDAAS

-1061 SDSSIEN
+1061 SDSSLAN

-1104 SFKQHAWMNIHD
+1104 SFKQHAWTNIHD
-1116 KALDSGDAFGVYN
+1116 KA
-1129 LKERRWFLAPED
+1129 
-1141 ARAARWGFEDA
+1141 
-1152 AKRYA
+1152 
-1157 SKEDAEAALNE
+1157 
-1168 VAELQP
+1168 
-1174 GTAKSAFVVKP
+1174 
-1185 LGRVSDSEK
+1185 SDSEK

>member
-132 KVSDACGKAAKGQKI
+132 KVSDACGKADKGQKI
-147 GEDAPKA
+147 GEAAPKA

-163 AEVYLVHDGDMSF
+163 ADVYLAHDGDMSF
-176 GDAADIISS
+176 DDAAAIISS

-194 GLLWASE
+194 GLLWVSE
-201 KWVDPLDSATEVNL
+201 KWVDPSDSATEVNL
-215 ALAAGILGIA
+215 SLAVGILGIA
-225 NGNDIVA
+225 NGDDIVA

-242 NVYEKLAVKDLVVQV
+242 EVYDTLAIKDLVVQV

-278 RKVVRTVLFFSES
+278 RKVVRTVLFFSEA

-356 IDKALGLVR
+356 IDKALDLVR

-471 NGVAPSLD
+471 NGVVPSLD
-479 DRIFW
+479 DRILW
-484 VNYKWDDPEASG
+484 VNYKWDDPEDLVD
-496 GTVRIDLSSGLAGIG
+496 TVHLDLSLGLAGIG
-511 VLDEYESLFVMQEDR
+511 GVDEYEPLLDMPEDR
-526 FLQEVKVDYALV
+526 FMQDIKIDYVLV
-538 QTTLYPDSKDAEI
+538 QTRLYSGAKDTET
-551 EYKEFYYENPS
+551 EYDEFYYENPS
-562 KFTLSR
+562 KFTLDR
-568 ISRLFKAVS
+568 ISRVAKAVS
-577 IMALSYEGTV
+577 IVASSYEGTV
-587 QLLEAGLPKE
+587 KLLEASLPKE

-612 GGASVRQVEGSC
+612 GGASVRQIDGSR

-630 KACPVRDSKLAG
+630 KARPVRDSKLAG
-642 QKVGKAAP
+642 GEINKSAS
-650 KAKVSDFAAVPE
+650 KAKVRVFAPA
-662 SALVPFQNAW
+662 SALVSFQNAW
-672 AKLQSNSKLPK
+672 AKLQSNSELQK
-683 AKTSID
+683 AKSFIN
-689 YMGDL
+689 YMGEL
-694 IPVELERKGA
+694 TPVELVRKGA
-704 DAVDVRVNGKSVGSY
+704 DDVDVCVNGKSVGSY

-728 VFNAIIGRDDTTVG
+728 VFYDLIGRDVAMVG
-742 DRVDNGLSKTSDAA
+742 DHVDKGLSKTSD
-756 GNSGIEMLKLLS
+756 
-768 HLLLND
+768 
-774 IDYTLQDDGSVDV
+774 DV
-787 DIPIGSGS
+787 DF
-795 DGSIAITL
+795 A
-803 SGNAPDLNSA
+803 A
-813 LKGTVTN
+813 
-820 ANISV
+820 
-825 SVNGS
+825 
-830 GVRSWVVSSLDASK
+830 RVV
-844 LKDVLLDLHA
+844 
-854 LSGSSSATVD
+854 
-864 EAIAILDVAYEDFA
+864 
-878 KSAVADAVEGT
+878 
-889 FAPQTKV
+889 PQTKV
-896 RIKSLLTTDPYGHS
+896 YIKDFLTTDPYGHS

-923 PDTVVVLFESG
+923 PDTVVVSFESG
-934 VPVAL
+934 APVAL

-945 ALDGTPAKT
+945 ELDM
-954 QDAAPA
+954 AA
-960 PFAKVKEG
+960 
-968 LELFVP
+968 
-974 LAITAHGGSVG
+974 
-985 ADSVTITEGAAGR
+985 
-998 ISVGLAAD
+998 
-1006 LGDTEVSAAAAALD
+1006 
-1020 NVARVLG
+1020 
-1027 YAASK
+1027 
-1032 EADGRTFL
+1032 
-1040 LTPLRVSDSVEDAAS
+1040 VSDSVEDAAS

-1061 SDSSIEN
+1061 SDSSLAN

-1104 SFKQHAWMNIHD
+1104 SFKQHAWTNIHD
-1116 KALDSGDAFGVYN
+1116 KA
-1129 LKERRWFLAPED
+1129 
-1141 ARAARWGFEDA
+1141 
-1152 AKRYA
+1152 
-1157 SKEDAEAALNE
+1157 
-1168 VAELQP
+1168 
-1174 GTAKSAFVVKP
+1174 
-1185 LGRVSDSEK
+1185 SDSEK

>member
-1 MGKGFWEHMVA
+1 MGKGFWEHMVV

-58 PDAPFAYVDVYLD
+58 PDASFAYVDVYLD

-132 KVSDACGKAAKGQKI
+132 KVSDACGKATKGQKI
-147 GEDAPKA
+147 GKAAPEA
-154 TVSDDLGAS
+154 IVSDDFGAS
-163 AEVYLVHDGDMSF
+163 AEVYLAHDGDMSF
-176 GDAADIISS
+176 DDAADIISS

-194 GLLWASE
+194 GLLWVSE
-201 KWVDPLDSATEVNL
+201 KWVDPSDSATEVNL
-215 ALAAGILGIA
+215 AFAAGILGIA
-225 NGNDIVA
+225 NGDDIVA
-232 SDLYDSLSDD
+232 SDLYASLSDD
-242 NVYEKLAVKDLVVQV
+242 EVYEKLAVKDLVVQV
-257 YTSDHREYH
+257 YTSDHREHH
-266 EFIYKDPSHELL
+266 EFIYKDPSYELL
-278 RKVVRTVLFFSES
+278 RKVARTVLFFSEA

-323 GGSVVRQISGE
+323 GGSAVRQLSGE
-334 RVGKPVGKAR
+334 RVGKPVDKAR

-356 IDKALGLVR
+356 IDKALDLVR

-373 KSEVKGMSLDI
+373 KSEVNGMSLDI
-384 KGLDDAVVDLKAYKS
+384 KGLDGAVVDLKAYKS

-447 TEDLIGIAKE
+447 TEDLIGVAKE

-471 NGVAPSLD
+471 NGVTPSLD
-479 DRIFW
+479 DRTLW

-496 GTVRIDLSSGLAGIG
+496 DTVHLDLSSGLEGIG
-511 VLDEYESLFVMQEDR
+511 AVDEYEPLLSMPEDSFMQDI
-526 FLQEVKVDYALV
+526 KVDYVLV
-538 QTTLYPDSKDAEI
+538 QTRLYSEAKDTET
-551 EYKEFYYENPS
+551 EYNEFYYKNPS
-562 KFTLSR
+562 KFTIDR
-568 ISRLFKAVS
+568 ISRVAKAVS
-577 IMALSYEGTV
+577 IMASSYEGTV
-587 QLLEAGLPKE
+587 HLLEASLPKE

-612 GGASVRQVEGSC
+612 GGAPVRQIDGSR

-630 KACPVRDSKLAG
+630 KARPVRDSKLAG
-642 QKVGKAAP
+642 GEIGKSAS
-650 KAKVSDFAAVPE
+650 KAKVRVFAPA
-662 SALVPFQNAW
+662 SALVSFQNAW
-672 AKLQSNSKLPK
+672 AKLQSNSELQK
-683 AKTSID
+683 AKSFIN
-689 YMGDL
+689 YMGEL
-694 IPVELERKGA
+694 TPVELVRKGA
-704 DAVDVRVNGKSVGSY
+704 DDVDVCVNGKSVGSY

-728 VFNAIIGRDDTTVG
+728 VFYDLIGRDVAMVG
-742 DRVDNGLSKTSDAA
+742 DHVDKGLSETSD
-756 GNSGIEMLKLLS
+756 
-768 HLLLND
+768 
-774 IDYTLQDDGSVDV
+774 DV
-787 DIPIGSGS
+787 DF
-795 DGSIAITL
+795 A
-803 SGNAPDLNSA
+803 A
-813 LKGTVTN
+813 
-820 ANISV
+820 
-825 SVNGS
+825 
-830 GVRSWVVSSLDASK
+830 RVV
-844 LKDVLLDLHA
+844 
-854 LSGSSSATVD
+854 
-864 EAIAILDVAYEDFA
+864 
-878 KSAVADAVEGT
+878 
-889 FAPQTKV
+889 PQTKV
-896 RIKSLLTTDPYGHS
+896 YIKDFLTTDPYGHS

-923 PDTVVVLFESG
+923 PDTVVVSFESG
-934 VPVAL
+934 APVAL

-945 ALDGTPAKT
+945 ELDM
-954 QDAAPA
+954 AA
-960 PFAKVKEG
+960 
-968 LELFVP
+968 
-974 LAITAHGGSVG
+974 
-985 ADSVTITEGAAGR
+985 
-998 ISVGLAAD
+998 
-1006 LGDTEVSAAAAALD
+1006 
-1020 NVARVLG
+1020 
-1027 YAASK
+1027 
-1032 EADGRTFL
+1032 
-1040 LTPLRVSDSVEDAAS
+1040 VSDSVEDAAS

-1061 SDSSIEN
+1061 SDSSLAN

-1084 KDGRKEIMVIAN
+1084 KDGRKDIMVIAN

-1104 SFKQHAWMNIHD
+1104 SFKQHAWTNIHD
-1116 KALDSGDAFGVYN
+1116 KA
-1129 LKERRWFLAPED
+1129 
-1141 ARAARWGFEDA
+1141 
-1152 AKRYA
+1152 
-1157 SKEDAEAALNE
+1157 
-1168 VAELQP
+1168 
-1174 GTAKSAFVVKP
+1174 
-1185 LGRVSDSEK
+1185 SDSEK

-1248 VDKIVSEVKK
+1248 VNKIVSEVKK

>member
-201 KWVDPLDSATEVNL
+201 KWVDPSDSATEVNL
-215 ALAAGILGIA
+215 SLAVGILGIA
-225 NGNDIVA
+225 NGDDIVA

-242 NVYEKLAVKDLVVQV
+242 EVYDTLAIKDLVVQV

-356 IDKALGLVR
+356 IDKALDLVR

-479 DRIFW
+479 DHILW
-484 VNYKWDDPEASG
+484 VNYKWDDPEDLVD
-496 GTVRIDLSSGLAGIG
+496 TVHLDLSLGLTGIG
-511 VLDEYESLFVMQEDR
+511 GVDEYEPLLDMPEDR
-526 FLQEVKVDYALV
+526 FMQDVKIDYVLV
-538 QTTLYPDSKDAEI
+538 QTRLYSGVKDTET
-551 EYKEFYYENPS
+551 EYDEFYYVNPS
-562 KFTLSR
+562 KFTLDR
-568 ISRLFKAVS
+568 ISRVAKAVS
-577 IMALSYEGTV
+577 IVASSYEGTV
-587 QLLEAGLPKE
+587 KLLEASLPKA

-612 GGASVRQVEGSC
+612 GGASVRQIDGSR

-630 KACPVRDSKLAG
+630 KARPVRDSKLAG
-642 QKVGKAAP
+642 GEINKSAS
-650 KAKVSDFAAVPE
+650 KAKVRVFAPA
-662 SALVPFQNAW
+662 SALVSFQNAW
-672 AKLQSNSKLPK
+672 AKLQSNSELQK
-683 AKTSID
+683 AKSFIN
-689 YMGDL
+689 YMGEL
-694 IPVELERKGA
+694 TPVELVRKGA
-704 DAVDVRVNGKSVGSY
+704 DDVDVCVNGKSVGSY

-728 VFNAIIGRDDTTVG
+728 VFYDLIGRDVAMVG
-742 DRVDNGLSKTSDAA
+742 DHVDKGLSKTSD
-756 GNSGIEMLKLLS
+756 
-768 HLLLND
+768 
-774 IDYTLQDDGSVDV
+774 DV
-787 DIPIGSGS
+787 DF
-795 DGSIAITL
+795 A
-803 SGNAPDLNSA
+803 A
-813 LKGTVTN
+813 
-820 ANISV
+820 
-825 SVNGS
+825 
-830 GVRSWVVSSLDASK
+830 RVV
-844 LKDVLLDLHA
+844 
-854 LSGSSSATVD
+854 
-864 EAIAILDVAYEDFA
+864 
-878 KSAVADAVEGT
+878 
-889 FAPQTKV
+889 PQTKV
-896 RIKSLLTTDPYGHS
+896 YIKDFLTTDPYGHS

-923 PDTVVVLFESG
+923 PDTVVVSFESG
-934 VPVAL
+934 APVAL

-945 ALDGTPAKT
+945 ELDM
-954 QDAAPA
+954 AA
-960 PFAKVKEG
+960 
-968 LELFVP
+968 
-974 LAITAHGGSVG
+974 
-985 ADSVTITEGAAGR
+985 
-998 ISVGLAAD
+998 
-1006 LGDTEVSAAAAALD
+1006 
-1020 NVARVLG
+1020 
-1027 YAASK
+1027 
-1032 EADGRTFL
+1032 
-1040 LTPLRVSDSVEDAAS
+1040 VSDSVEDAAS

-1061 SDSSIEN
+1061 SDSSLAN

-1104 SFKQHAWMNIHD
+1104 SFKQHAWTNIHD
-1116 KALDSGDAFGVYN
+1116 KA
-1129 LKERRWFLAPED
+1129 
-1141 ARAARWGFEDA
+1141 
-1152 AKRYA
+1152 
-1157 SKEDAEAALNE
+1157 
-1168 VAELQP
+1168 
-1174 GTAKSAFVVKP
+1174 
-1185 LGRVSDSEK
+1185 SDSEK

>member
-147 GEDAPKA
+147 GKAAPEA
-154 TVSDDLGAS
+154 IVSDDFGAS
-163 AEVYLVHDGDMSF
+163 AEVYLAHDGDMSF
-176 GDAADIISS
+176 DDAADIISS

-194 GLLWASE
+194 GLLWVSE
-201 KWVDPLDSATEVNL
+201 KWVDPSDSATEVNL
-215 ALAAGILGIA
+215 AFAAGILGIA
-225 NGNDIVA
+225 NGDDIVA
-232 SDLYDSLSDD
+232 SDLYASLSDD
-242 NVYEKLAVKDLVVQV
+242 EVYEKLAVKDLVVQV
-257 YTSDHREYH
+257 YTSDHREHH
-266 EFIYKDPSHELL
+266 EFIYKDPSYELL
-278 RKVVRTVLFFSES
+278 RKVARTVLFFSEA

-323 GGSVVRQISGE
+323 GGSVVRQLAGQRI
-334 RVGKPVGKAR
+334 GKDVSKAR

-356 IDKALGLVR
+356 IDKALDLVR

-447 TEDLIGIAKE
+447 TEDLIGVARE
-457 GDITYAEVESIFSA
+457 GDVTYAEVESIFSS
-471 NGVAPSLD
+471 NGVKPSLD

-562 KFTLSR
+562 KFTLSH
-568 ISRLFKAVS
+568 ISRLFKAAS

-704 DAVDVRVNGKSVGSY
+704 DAVDVYVNGKSVGSY

-742 DRVDNGLSKTSDAA
+742 DRVDNGLSKTSDDA
-756 GNSGIEMLKLLS
+756 
-768 HLLLND
+768 
-774 IDYTLQDDGSVDV
+774 DGK
-787 DIPIGSGS
+787 IPAVGSRVKIFGDPES
-795 DGSIAITL
+795 PRFGEEGEVVATM
-803 SGNAPDLNSA
+803 
-813 LKGTVTN
+813 KGRN
-820 ANISV
+820 GHFIISV
-825 SVNGS
+825 KFADGDMYGYKESEI
-830 GVRSWVVSSLDASK
+830 VSAS
-844 LKDVLLDLHA
+844 A
-854 LSGSSSATVD
+854 
-864 EAIAILDVAYEDFA
+864 DFA
-878 KSAVADAVEGT
+878 T
-889 FAPQTKV
+889 PIAPQTKV
-896 RIKSLLTTDPYGHS
+896 YIKDFLTTDPYGHS

-923 PDTVVVLFESG
+923 PDTVVVSFESG

-939 YDIDAI
+939 YGIDAI

-985 ADSVTITEGAAGR
+985 ADSVTITEGADGR

-1006 LGDTEVSAAAAALD
+1006 LGDTEVSAAAGALD

-1104 SFKQHAWMNIHD
+1104 SFKQHAWTNIHD
-1116 KALDSGDAFGVYN
+1116 KA
-1129 LKERRWFLAPED
+1129 
-1141 ARAARWGFEDA
+1141 
-1152 AKRYA
+1152 
-1157 SKEDAEAALNE
+1157 
-1168 VAELQP
+1168 
-1174 GTAKSAFVVKP
+1174 
-1185 LGRVSDSEK
+1185 SDSEK

>member
-132 KVSDACGKAAKGQKI
+132 KVSDACGKADKGQKI
-147 GEDAPKA
+147 GEAAPKA

-163 AEVYLVHDGDMSF
+163 ADVYLAHDGDMSF
-176 GDAADIISS
+176 DDAAAIISS

-194 GLLWASE
+194 GLLWVSE
-201 KWVDPLDSATEVNL
+201 KWVDPSDSATEVNL
-215 ALAAGILGIA
+215 SLAVGILGIA
-225 NGNDIVA
+225 NGDDIVA

-242 NVYEKLAVKDLVVQV
+242 EVYDTLAIKDLVVQV

-278 RKVVRTVLFFSES
+278 RKVVRTVLFFSEA

-356 IDKALGLVR
+356 IDKALDLVR

-479 DRIFW
+479 DRILW
-484 VNYKWDDPEASG
+484 VNYKWDDPEDLVD
-496 GTVRIDLSSGLAGIG
+496 TVHLDLSLGLAGIG
-511 VLDEYESLFVMQEDR
+511 GVDEYEPLLDMPEDR
-526 FLQEVKVDYALV
+526 FMQDIKIDYVLV
-538 QTTLYPDSKDAEI
+538 QTRLYSGAKDTET
-551 EYKEFYYENPS
+551 EYDEFYYENPS
-562 KFTLSR
+562 KFTLDR
-568 ISRLFKAVS
+568 ISRVAKAVS
-577 IMALSYEGTV
+577 IVASSYEGTV
-587 QLLEAGLPKE
+587 KLLEASLPKE

-612 GGASVRQVEGSC
+612 GGASVRQIDGSR

-630 KACPVRDSKLAG
+630 KARPVRDSKLAG
-642 QKVGKAAP
+642 GEINKSAS
-650 KAKVSDFAAVPE
+650 KAKVRVFAPA
-662 SALVPFQNAW
+662 SALVSFQNAW
-672 AKLQSNSKLPK
+672 AKLQSNSELQK
-683 AKTSID
+683 AKSFIN
-689 YMGDL
+689 YMGEL
-694 IPVELERKGA
+694 TPVELVRKGA
-704 DAVDVRVNGKSVGSY
+704 DDVDVCVNGKSVGSY

-728 VFNAIIGRDDTTVG
+728 VFYDLIGRDVAMVG
-742 DRVDNGLSKTSDAA
+742 DHVDKGLSKTSD
-756 GNSGIEMLKLLS
+756 
-768 HLLLND
+768 
-774 IDYTLQDDGSVDV
+774 DV
-787 DIPIGSGS
+787 DF
-795 DGSIAITL
+795 A
-803 SGNAPDLNSA
+803 A
-813 LKGTVTN
+813 
-820 ANISV
+820 
-825 SVNGS
+825 
-830 GVRSWVVSSLDASK
+830 RVV
-844 LKDVLLDLHA
+844 
-854 LSGSSSATVD
+854 
-864 EAIAILDVAYEDFA
+864 
-878 KSAVADAVEGT
+878 
-889 FAPQTKV
+889 PQTKV
-896 RIKSLLTTDPYGHS
+896 YIKDFLTTDPYGHS

-923 PDTVVVLFESG
+923 PDTVVVSFESG
-934 VPVAL
+934 APVAL

-945 ALDGTPAKT
+945 ELDM
-954 QDAAPA
+954 AA
-960 PFAKVKEG
+960 
-968 LELFVP
+968 
-974 LAITAHGGSVG
+974 
-985 ADSVTITEGAAGR
+985 
-998 ISVGLAAD
+998 
-1006 LGDTEVSAAAAALD
+1006 
-1020 NVARVLG
+1020 
-1027 YAASK
+1027 
-1032 EADGRTFL
+1032 
-1040 LTPLRVSDSVEDAAS
+1040 VSDSVEDAAS

-1061 SDSSIEN
+1061 SDSSLAN

-1104 SFKQHAWMNIHD
+1104 SFKQHAWTNIHD
-1116 KALDSGDAFGVYN
+1116 KA
-1129 LKERRWFLAPED
+1129 
-1141 ARAARWGFEDA
+1141 
-1152 AKRYA
+1152 
-1157 SKEDAEAALNE
+1157 
-1168 VAELQP
+1168 
-1174 GTAKSAFVVKP
+1174 
-1185 LGRVSDSEK
+1185 SDSEK

>member
-163 AEVYLVHDGDMSF
+163 ADVYLAHDGDMSF
-176 GDAADIISS
+176 DDAAAIISS

-194 GLLWASE
+194 GLLWVSE
-201 KWVDPLDSATEVNL
+201 KWVDPSDSATEVNL
-215 ALAAGILGIA
+215 SLAVGILGIA
-225 NGNDIVA
+225 NGDDIVA

-242 NVYEKLAVKDLVVQV
+242 EVYDTLAIKDLVVQV

-266 EFIYKDPSHELL
+266 EFIYKAPSHELL
-278 RKVVRTVLFFSES
+278 RKVVRTVLFFSEA

-356 IDKALGLVR
+356 IDKALDLVR

-479 DRIFW
+479 DRILW
-484 VNYKWDDPEASG
+484 VNYKWDDPEDLVD
-496 GTVRIDLSSGLAGIG
+496 TVHLDLSSGLAGIG
-511 VLDEYESLFVMQEDR
+511 GVDEYEPLLDMPEDR
-526 FLQEVKVDYALV
+526 FMQDIKIDYVLV
-538 QTTLYPDSKDAEI
+538 QTRLYSGAKDTET
-551 EYKEFYYENPS
+551 EYDEFYYENPS
-562 KFTLSR
+562 KFTLDR
-568 ISRLFKAVS
+568 ISRVAKAVS
-577 IMALSYEGTV
+577 IMASSYEGTV
-587 QLLEAGLPKE
+587 QLLEASLPKE

-612 GGASVRQVEGSC
+612 GGAPVRQIDGSR

-630 KACPVRDSKLAG
+630 KARPVRDSKLDG
-642 QKVGKAAP
+642 QKVGKPAP
-650 KAKVSDFAAVPE
+650 KAKVRDFAAAPE

-683 AKTSID
+683 VKTSIN

-704 DAVDVRVNGKSVGSY
+704 DAVDVSVNGKSVGSY

-742 DRVDNGLSKTSDAA
+742 ARVDKGLSKTSD
-756 GNSGIEMLKLLS
+756 
-768 HLLLND
+768 
-774 IDYTLQDDGSVDV
+774 
-787 DIPIGSGS
+787 
-795 DGSIAITL
+795 
-803 SGNAPDLNSA
+803 
-813 LKGTVTN
+813 
-820 ANISV
+820 
-825 SVNGS
+825 
-830 GVRSWVVSSLDASK
+830 DA
-844 LKDVLLDLHA
+844 
-854 LSGSSSATVD
+854 
-864 EAIAILDVAYEDFA
+864 DFA
-878 KSAVADAVEGT
+878 ERVV
-889 FAPQTKV
+889 PQTKV
-896 RIKSLLTTDPYGHS
+896 YIKDFLTTDPYGHS

-923 PDTVVVLFESG
+923 PDTVVMSFESG
-934 VPVAL
+934 APIAL

-945 ALDGTPAKT
+945 ELDAAPAKT

-960 PFAKVKEG
+960 PIAKVKEG
-968 LELFVP
+968 LALIVP

-985 ADSVTITEGAAGR
+985 ADSVTITEGADGC

-1006 LGDTEVSAAAAALD
+1006 LGGTEVSAAAAALD

-1040 LTPLRVSDSVEDAAS
+1040 LTPLRVSDSDEV
-1055 LVASLE
+1055 
-1061 SDSSIEN
+1061 
-1068 QRRVADIM
+1068 
-1076 LKNDMHVL
+1076 
-1084 KDGRKEIMVIAN
+1084 
-1096 ADTDIPLF
+1096 
-1104 SFKQHAWMNIHD
+1104 
-1116 KALDSGDAFGVYN
+1116 FGVYN

-1174 GTAKSAFVVKP
+1174 GTAKSAFVVMP
-1185 LGRVSDSEK
+1185 LDRVSDSEK